1 MLDWMKKLFNKEEEQ
16 TAMNKEVPKQI
27 ESQPKIPRVNHY
39 TEAREAQMAS
49 RNAGK
54 CRFPLIPDDGFDEDD
69 VREQPRFEEQHVQSG
84 VYEDQPTQRGIKVE
98 RSRRPYVEKVV
109 ATYEEPEVQYE
120 PDPEPVVKKVSV
132 PSQESSRRPFRPT
145 EMISPIYGYNRPS
158 VEKKVEK
165 QEEEKEREDLEIS
178 VEGKSVVDAW
188 LEKKGYTL
196 SAFSEGQTTTPSSS
210 GRAGNQQE
218 EQNHSKKEEKSVV
231 DQWLEKNG
239 YEIERQEPVVEE
251 KEVVQEINTPQE
263 VSADEFLHK
272 TIAERTEDAG
282 KEKDVVVSNENS
294 LQEELVDSQVEH
306 EDTILAEEMKC
317 NTEIEKQTSEE
328 SVIVKAEEKLE
339 ETIIVEIPEEFA
351 EIAETEE
358 PEVEVTAETEESEE
372 VEVTA
377 ETEESEEVEVIAE
390 AEESEEVEVTAE
402 TEESEEVEVTAETE
416 ESEEVEVTAEAE
428 ESEEVEVTAETEEFE
443 EVKVIAEAEES
454 EEAEVTTE
462 TEESEEVEEIAE
474 TEESEEV
481 EEIAEA
487 EESEEVEVIAEAEES
502 EEVEVTTETEESEE
516 VEVTAETEE
525 SEEVEV
531 TAEAEESEEVEVTAE
546 TEEFEEV
553 KVIAEA
559 EESEEA
565 EVTTETEESEEVEE
579 IAETEESEEVEE
591 IAEAEESEEVEV
603 IAEAE
608 ESEEVEVTTETEESE
623 EVEVTAETE
632 ESEEV
637 EVTAEA
643 EESEEVEV
651 TAETEEFE
659 EVKVIAEAE
668 ESEEVEEIAEAEE
681 SEVEAFVEL
690 EETQP
695 EMVLDEAIEQKS
707 EFIHVAEADEQTK
720 KDVQSFANVLIAET
734 EENKLVVEEALV
746 AEEQPVVE
754 EAPIA
759 EGKPVVEEAPVAE
772 EQLVVEEA
780 LVAEE
785 QPVVEEAPI
794 AEGKSVVEEAP
805 VAEEQLVVE
814 ETTIAEEKPVVPK
827 EEPKREKKRHVPF
840 NVVMLKQDR
849 TRLMER
855 HAARTSVMQPS
866 MGERVENKPVHQVE
880 ESPVQQVVVESRVE
894 EQPVKQVVVDP
905 QVEEQ
910 PMQQVVVEP
919 QVEEQPMQQVVVE
932 PQVKEQPMQQ
942 VVVEPQVEVQPMQ
955 QVVVE
960 PQVKEQPMQQ
970 VVVEPQVK
978 EQPMQQVVVEPQV
991 EEQLGQQMV
1000 VESQVEEKPM
1010 QQVVV
1015 EQVQKPIS
1023 STEVQEKAYV
1033 VNQRENDMRNV
1044 LQTPP
1049 TYTVPPL
1056 ALLSIPRQAAL
1067 DNKEWLEEQKELL
1080 DTTFNNFHVGAHVIN
1095 VSQGPAVTRFEVQP
1109 DPGVKVNKIT
1119 NLSDDIKLSLAA
1131 KDIRIE
1137 APIPGKSAIGIEV
1150 PNKESKPV
1158 FLREILRSPVFTK
1171 SESPLTVALG
1181 LDISGDPI
1189 VTDIRK
1195 MPHGLIAGATGS
1207 GKSVCINAILT
1218 SILYKAKPHEVKL
1231 MLIDPKMVELAPYN
1245 SVPHLVAPVITDVKA
1260 ATAALK
1266 WAVEEME
1273 RRYELFAHAGA
1284 RDLTRYNT
1292 IVSEREIPGETL
1304 PYIVIVIDELADLM
1318 MVAPGDVE
1326 EAICRIAQKA
1336 RACGIHLLVATQ
1348 RPSVDVI
1355 TGLIKSN
1362 IPTRIAF
1369 TVSSQVDS
1377 RTIIDIGGAEKLL
1390 GRGDMLFLGNGTSKP
1405 VRVQG
1410 VYVSDD
1416 EIEKTVD
1423 HVKKQMKPNYL
1434 FQQEDLLAKTE
1445 QSESEDELFFDACQ
1459 FVVEQG
1465 GASTSSVQRKF
1476 RIGYNRAARLI
1487 EEMESQGIISEARG
1501 TKPRDVLISED
1512 EFAAMQETNV

>member
-54 CRFPLIPDDGFDEDD
+54 CRFPLVPDNGFDEEDESE
-69 VREQPRFEEQHVQSG
+69 VNRFEEQPVQG
-84 VYEDQPTQRGIKVE
+84 VTYEEPTAQRGIKVE

-109 ATYEEPEVQYE
+109 STYEEPEVQYE
-120 PDPEPVVKKVSV
+120 PVRESVVKKAST
-132 PSQESSRRPFRPT
+132 PAQESNRRPFRPT

-158 VEKKVEK
+158 VEKKEEK
-165 QEEEKEREDLEIS
+165 QEEVKEREDLEIS

-196 SAFSEGQTTTPSSS
+196 SDFSEGQAPTSSS
-210 GRAGNQQE
+210 HRAANQQGEQQYE
-218 EQNHSKKEEKSVV
+218 ENKKEEKSVV

-239 YEIERQEPVVEE
+239 YEIERQVPLVEE
-251 KEVVQEINTPQE
+251 KEVIQEMSTPQE
-263 VSADEFLHK
+263 VSADELLHK
-272 TIAERTEDAG
+272 TVAEQMESA
-282 KEKDVVVSNENS
+282 KLEKDVVVLNENN
-294 LQEELVDSQVEH
+294 LQEELVASKVEH
-306 EDTILAEEMKC
+306 EDTILSEEIKR
-317 NTEIEKQTSEE
+317 NTEIKQPTIEVEKQAPEE

-339 ETIIVEIPEEFA
+339 ETIIVEIPEE
-351 EIAETEE
+351 
-358 PEVEVTAETEESEE
+358 VSK
-372 VEVTA
+372 
-377 ETEESEEVEVIAE
+377 VEVI
-390 AEESEEVEVTAE
+390 
-402 TEESEEVEVTAETE
+402 
-416 ESEEVEVTAEAE
+416 
-428 ESEEVEVTAETEEFE
+428 AETEEFE
-443 EVKVIAEAEES
+443 EVVMETEAPEEVEVITETEES
-454 EEAEVTTE
+454 EEAEV
-462 TEESEEVEEIAE
+462 
-474 TEESEEV
+474 
-481 EEIAEA
+481 IAEA

-502 EEVEVTTETEESEE
+502 EEVEVITETEELEEVEVIAETEEIEEVEVITETEESEE
-516 VEVTAETEE
+516 VEV
-525 SEEVEV
+525 
-531 TAEAEESEEVEVTAE
+531 
-546 TEEFEEV
+546 
-553 KVIAEA
+553 I
-559 EESEEA
+559 
-565 EVTTETEESEEVEE
+565 TET
-579 IAETEESEEVEE
+579 
-591 IAEAEESEEVEV
+591 EESEEVEV

-608 ESEEVEVTTETEESE
+608 ESEEVEVIAEVEESEEAEVIVEVEESE
-623 EVEVTAETE
+623 EVE
-632 ESEEV
+632 
-637 EVTAEA
+637 
-643 EESEEVEV
+643 
-651 TAETEEFE
+651 
-659 EVKVIAEAE
+659 VIAEAE
-668 ESEEVEEIAEAEE
+668 ESEEAEVIAEVEESEEVEVIAEAEE
-681 SEVEAFVEL
+681 SEEAEVIAEINAPVVETFVAL
-690 EETQP
+690 EEIQQ
-695 EMVLDEAIEQKS
+695 EDEAIEQKS

-720 KDVQSFANVLIAET
+720 KDVQSFADVLIAE
-734 EENKLVVEEALV
+734 
-746 AEEQPVVE
+746 EQ
-754 EAPIA
+754 
-759 EGKPVVEEAPVAE
+759 PVVEEAPVAE
-772 EQLVVEEA
+772 EQQVVEEA
-780 LVAEE
+780 PVVEEQSVVEEAPVVEEQPVAEETLVAEEQRVVEEAPVVEEQSVVEEAPVVEEQPVVEETPVAEE
-785 QPVVEEAPI
+785 QPVV
-794 AEGKSVVEEAP
+794 
-805 VAEEQLVVE
+805 Q
-814 ETTIAEEKPVVPK
+814 K

-855 HAARTSVMQPS
+855 HAARANAMQPS
-866 MGERVENKPVHQVE
+866 ANVRVENKPVQQEVAEPQVE
-880 ESPVQQVVVESRVE
+880 EHPMQQVAAEPQMEEHPVQQVVA
-894 EQPVKQVVVDP
+894 KP

-910 PMQQVVVEP
+910 TMKQVVAEPQVEERPVQQVVAEPQVEEHPVQQVVAEP
-919 QVEEQPMQQVVVE
+919 QVEEQPI
-932 PQVKEQPMQQ
+932 
-942 VVVEPQVEVQPMQ
+942 
-955 QVVVE
+955 
-960 PQVKEQPMQQ
+960 
-970 VVVEPQVK
+970 
-978 EQPMQQVVVEPQV
+978 
-991 EEQLGQQMV
+991 
-1000 VESQVEEKPM
+1000 

-1044 LQTPP
+1044 LHTPP

-1056 ALLSIPRQAAL
+1056 ALLSIPQQSAL
-1067 DNKEWLEEQKELL
+1067 DNTEWLEEQKELL

-1434 FQQEDLLAKTE
+1434 FKQEDLLAKTE
-1445 QSESEDELFFDACQ
+1445 QAESEDELFLDACQ

-1487 EEMESQGIISEARG
+1487 EEMESQGIISEGRG

>member
-16 TAMNKEVPKQI
+16 TAMNKEVPKQV

-54 CRFPLIPDDGFDEDD
+54 CRFPLVPDNGFDEED
-69 VREQPRFEEQHVQSG
+69 VIETGHFEEQPVQA
-84 VYEDQPTQRGIKVE
+84 VTYENEPIQRGIKVE
-98 RSRRPYVEKVV
+98 RSRRQYVEKVV
-109 ATYEEPEVQYE
+109 STYEEPEMQYE
-120 PDPEPVVKKVSV
+120 SEREPVVKKASTTA
-132 PSQESSRRPFRPT
+132 QESNRRPFRPT

-158 VEKKVEK
+158 VEKKEEK
-165 QEEEKEREDLEIS
+165 QEEVKEREDLEIS

-196 SAFSEGQTTTPSSS
+196 SDFSEGQAPTSSS
-210 GRAGNQQE
+210 HRAANEQGERQYE
-218 EQNHSKKEEKSVV
+218 ESKKEEKSVV

-239 YEIERQEPVVEE
+239 YEIERQEPIVEE
-251 KEVVQEINTPQE
+251 KEVVQEMSAPQE
-263 VSADEFLHK
+263 VPAAELLHE
-272 TIAERTEDAG
+272 TIAERMEGA
-282 KEKDVVVSNENS
+282 KQESDVVDKNI
-294 LQEELVDSQVEH
+294 LQEELVDSKVEH
-306 EDTILAEEMKC
+306 EDTILSEEIKRS
-317 NTEIEKQTSEE
+317 TEIEQPTIEVEKQAPEE

-339 ETIIVEIPEEFA
+339 ETIVVEIPEEV
-351 EIAETEE
+351 EVIAEAEE
-358 PEVEVTAETEESEE
+358 VEEVEVIMEAEESEEVEVEVIAETEESEE

-377 ETEESEEVEVIAE
+377 ETEELEEVEVVAETEELEEVEVIAETEELEEVEVIAE
-390 AEESEEVEVTAE
+390 AEESEEVEV
-402 TEESEEVEVTAETE
+402 
-416 ESEEVEVTAEAE
+416 
-428 ESEEVEVTAETEEFE
+428 
-443 EVKVIAEAEES
+443 
-454 EEAEVTTE
+454 
-462 TEESEEVEEIAE
+462 IAE
-474 TEESEEV
+474 TEAPEEV
-481 EEIAEA
+481 EPVA
-487 EESEEVEVIAEAEES
+487 
-502 EEVEVTTETEESEE
+502 
-516 VEVTAETEE
+516 
-525 SEEVEV
+525 
-531 TAEAEESEEVEVTAE
+531 
-546 TEEFEEV
+546 
-553 KVIAEA
+553 
-559 EESEEA
+559 
-565 EVTTETEESEEVEE
+565 
-579 IAETEESEEVEE
+579 
-591 IAEAEESEEVEV
+591 
-603 IAEAE
+603 
-608 ESEEVEVTTETEESE
+608 
-623 EVEVTAETE
+623 
-632 ESEEV
+632 
-637 EVTAEA
+637 
-643 EESEEVEV
+643 
-651 TAETEEFE
+651 
-659 EVKVIAEAE
+659 
-668 ESEEVEEIAEAEE
+668 
-681 SEVEAFVEL
+681 L
-690 EETQP
+690 EEMQQ
-695 EMVLDEAIEQKS
+695 EMVLNEAIEQKN
-707 EFIHVAEADEQTK
+707 EFIHVAVADEQTK
-720 KDVQSFANVLIAET
+720 KDVQSFADVLIAE
-734 EENKLVVEEALV
+734 EQSVVEETPIVEEQPV
-746 AEEQPVVE
+746 AEETSIVEEQPVAEEAPVVEEQSVVEETPIVEEAPVVEGQSVVE

-759 EGKPVVEEAPVAE
+759 EEQPVAEETSVVEEQPVAEETSIVEEQPVAEEAPVVEE
-772 EQLVVEEA
+772 QS
-780 LVAEE
+780 
-785 QPVVEEAPI
+785 VVEEAPI
-794 AEGKSVVEEAP
+794 AEEQPVAEETSVVEEQP
-805 VAEEQLVVE
+805 VAEETSIVEEQPVAEEAPVVE
-814 ETTIAEEKPVVPK
+814 EQPVVQK

-849 TRLMER
+849 ARLMER
-855 HAARTSVMQPS
+855 HASRTNGMQSS
-866 MGERVENKPVHQVE
+866 MSERVENKPVHQVE
-880 ESPVQQVVVESRVE
+880 E
-894 EQPVKQVVVDP
+894 QPP
-905 QVEEQ
+905 QVEEK

-919 QVEEQPMQQVVVE
+919 QVEEKQMQQ
-932 PQVKEQPMQQ
+932 
-942 VVVEPQVEVQPMQ
+942 VVEPQVE
-955 QVVVE
+955 E
-960 PQVKEQPMQQ
+960 K
-970 VVVEPQVK
+970 
-978 EQPMQQVVVEPQV
+978 PMQQVVVEPQV
-991 EEQLGQQMV
+991 EEKPMQQVV
-1000 VESQVEEKPM
+1000 VEPQVEEKPM

-1015 EQVQKPIS
+1015 EPQVEEKPMQQVVVEPQVEEKPMQQVVVEPQVEEKPVQQVVEPQVEEVQPVQQVVAEQVQKPIS
-1023 STEVQEKAYV
+1023 STEVEKKAYV
-1033 VNQRENDMRNV
+1033 VNQRENDVRNV

-1049 TYTVPPL
+1049 TYTIPSL
-1056 ALLSIPRQAAL
+1056 TLLSIPQQAAL
-1067 DNKEWLEEQKELL
+1067 DNTEWLEEQKELL

-1292 IVSEREIPGETL
+1292 IVSGREIPGETL

-1434 FQQEDLLAKTE
+1434 FKQEDLLAKTE
-1445 QSESEDELFFDACQ
+1445 QAESEDELFLDACQ

-1487 EEMESQGIISEARG
+1487 EEMESQGIISEGRG

>member
-54 CRFPLIPDDGFDEDD
+54 CRFPLVPDNGFDEEDESE
-69 VREQPRFEEQHVQSG
+69 VNRFEEQPVQG
-84 VYEDQPTQRGIKVE
+84 VAYEEPTAQRGIKVE

-109 ATYEEPEVQYE
+109 STYEEPEVQYE
-120 PDPEPVVKKVSV
+120 PVRESVVKKASA
-132 PSQESSRRPFRPT
+132 PSQESNRRPFRPT

-165 QEEEKEREDLEIS
+165 QEEVKEREDLEIS

-188 LEKKGYTL
+188 LEKKGYKL
-196 SAFSEGQTTTPSSS
+196 SDFSEGQAPTSSS
-210 GRAGNQQE
+210 HRAANQQGEQQYE
-218 EQNHSKKEEKSVV
+218 ENKKEEKSVV

-239 YEIERQEPVVEE
+239 YEIERQVPLVEE
-251 KEVVQEINTPQE
+251 KEVIKEMSTPQE
-263 VSADEFLHK
+263 VSADELLHK
-272 TIAERTEDAG
+272 TVAEQMESA
-282 KEKDVVVSNENS
+282 KLEKDVVVLNENN
-294 LQEELVDSQVEH
+294 LQEELVASKVEH
-306 EDTILAEEMKC
+306 EDTILSEEIKR
-317 NTEIEKQTSEE
+317 NTEIKQPTIEVEKQAPEE

-339 ETIIVEIPEEFA
+339 ETIIVEIPEEVSKV
-351 EIAETEE
+351 EVIAETEE
-358 PEVEVTAETEESEE
+358 LEEVVMETEAPEEVEAEGSEE
-372 VEVTA
+372 VEVIAETEEVEVIA

-390 AEESEEVEVTAE
+390 AEESEEAEVIAK
-402 TEESEEVEVTAETE
+402 
-416 ESEEVEVTAEAE
+416 AE
-428 ESEEVEVTAETEEFE
+428 EL
-443 EVKVIAEAEES
+443 
-454 EEAEVTTE
+454 
-462 TEESEEVEEIAE
+462 
-474 TEESEEV
+474 
-481 EEIAEA
+481 
-487 EESEEVEVIAEAEES
+487 EEVEVIAEAEE
-502 EEVEVTTETEESEE
+502 T
-516 VEVTAETEE
+516 
-525 SEEVEV
+525 
-531 TAEAEESEEVEVTAE
+531 
-546 TEEFEEV
+546 
-553 KVIAEA
+553 
-559 EESEEA
+559 
-565 EVTTETEESEEVEE
+565 
-579 IAETEESEEVEE
+579 
-591 IAEAEESEEVEV
+591 EV
-603 IAEAE
+603 IAETKAPV
-608 ESEEVEVTTETEESE
+608 VETFV
-623 EVEVTAETE
+623 AL
-632 ESEEV
+632 
-637 EVTAEA
+637 
-643 EESEEVEV
+643 
-651 TAETEEFE
+651 
-659 EVKVIAEAE
+659 
-668 ESEEVEEIAEAEE
+668 EEIQQE
-681 SEVEAFVEL
+681 
-690 EETQP
+690 
-695 EMVLDEAIEQKS
+695 DEAIEQKS

-734 EENKLVVEEALV
+734 EENRR
-746 AEEQPVVE
+746 
-754 EAPIA
+754 
-759 EGKPVVEEAPVAE
+759 VVEEAPVVE
-772 EQLVVEEA
+772 EQR
-780 LVAEE
+780 
-785 QPVVEEAPI
+785 
-794 AEGKSVVEEAP
+794 VVEEAP
-805 VAEEQLVVE
+805 VVEEQRVVEEAPVVEEQRVVE
-814 ETTIAEEKPVVPK
+814 ETQVVEEQPVVQK

-855 HAARTSVMQPS
+855 HAARANAMQPS
-866 MGERVENKPVHQVE
+866 ANVRVENKPVQQEVAEPQVE
-880 ESPVQQVVVESRVE
+880 ERPVQQVVAE
-894 EQPVKQVVVDP
+894 P
-905 QVEEQ
+905 QVEEN

-919 QVEEQPMQQVVVE
+919 QVEERPVQQVVAEPQVEENPMQQVVA
-932 PQVKEQPMQQ
+932 
-942 VVVEPQVEVQPMQ
+942 
-955 QVVVE
+955 
-960 PQVKEQPMQQ
+960 
-970 VVVEPQVK
+970 
-978 EQPMQQVVVEPQV
+978 EPQV
-991 EEQLGQQMV
+991 EENPMQQV
-1000 VESQVEEKPM
+1000 VESQVEERPV

-1044 LQTPP
+1044 LYTPP

-1056 ALLSIPRQAAL
+1056 ALLSIPQQSAL
-1067 DNKEWLEEQKELL
+1067 DNTEWLEEQKELL

-1434 FQQEDLLAKTE
+1434 FKQEDLLAKTE
-1445 QSESEDELFFDACQ
+1445 QAESEDELFLDACQ

-1487 EEMESQGIISEARG
+1487 EEMESQGIISEGRG

>member
-54 CRFPLIPDDGFDEDD
+54 CRFPLVPDNGFDEEDESE
-69 VREQPRFEEQHVQSG
+69 VNRFEEQPVQG
-84 VYEDQPTQRGIKVE
+84 VTYEEPTAQRGIKVE

-109 ATYEEPEVQYE
+109 STYEEPEVQYE
-120 PDPEPVVKKVSV
+120 PVRESVIKKASV
-132 PSQESSRRPFRPT
+132 PSQESNRRPFRPT

-158 VEKKVEK
+158 VEKKEEK
-165 QEEEKEREDLEIS
+165 QEEVKEREDLEIS

-196 SAFSEGQTTTPSSS
+196 SDFSEGQAPTSSS
-210 GRAGNQQE
+210 HRAANQQGEQQYE
-218 EQNHSKKEEKSVV
+218 ENKKEEKSVV

-239 YEIERQEPVVEE
+239 YEIECQVPLVEE
-251 KEVVQEINTPQE
+251 KEVIQEMSTPQE
-263 VSADEFLHK
+263 VSADELLHK
-272 TIAERTEDAG
+272 TVAEQMESA
-282 KEKDVVVSNENS
+282 KLEKDVVVLNENN
-294 LQEELVDSQVEH
+294 LQEELVASKVEH
-306 EDTILAEEMKC
+306 EDTILSEEIKR
-317 NTEIEKQTSEE
+317 NTEIKQPTIEVEKQAPEE

-339 ETIIVEIPEEFA
+339 ETIIVEIPEE
-351 EIAETEE
+351 
-358 PEVEVTAETEESEE
+358 VSK
-372 VEVTA
+372 
-377 ETEESEEVEVIAE
+377 VEVI
-390 AEESEEVEVTAE
+390 
-402 TEESEEVEVTAETE
+402 
-416 ESEEVEVTAEAE
+416 
-428 ESEEVEVTAETEEFE
+428 AETEEFE
-443 EVKVIAEAEES
+443 EVVMETEAPEEVEGITETEES
-454 EEAEVTTE
+454 EEAEV
-462 TEESEEVEEIAE
+462 
-474 TEESEEV
+474 
-481 EEIAEA
+481 IAEA

-502 EEVEVTTETEESEE
+502 EEVEVITETEELEE
-516 VEVTAETEE
+516 AEVI
-525 SEEVEV
+525 
-531 TAEAEESEEVEVTAE
+531 AEAEESEEVEGITE
-546 TEEFEEV
+546 T
-553 KVIAEA
+553 

-565 EVTTETEESEEVEE
+565 EV
-579 IAETEESEEVEE
+579 

-608 ESEEVEVTTETEESE
+608 
-623 EVEVTAETE
+623 
-632 ESEEV
+632 
-637 EVTAEA
+637 
-643 EESEEVEV
+643 
-651 TAETEEFE
+651 
-659 EVKVIAEAE
+659 VIAETKAPVVE
-668 ESEEVEEIAEAEE
+668 TFVALEEIQQEA
-681 SEVEAFVEL
+681 
-690 EETQP
+690 
-695 EMVLDEAIEQKS
+695 EAIEQKS

-720 KDVQSFANVLIAET
+720 KDVQSFADVLI
-734 EENKLVVEEALV
+734 

-754 EAPIA
+754 EAPIVEEQSVA
-759 EGKPVVEEAPVAE
+759 EEAPVAEEQQVVEEAPVAE
-772 EQLVVEEA
+772 EQR
-780 LVAEE
+780 
-785 QPVVEEAPI
+785 VVEEAPVV
-794 AEGKSVVEEAP
+794 EEQSVVKEAP
-805 VAEEQLVVE
+805 VAEEQRVVE
-814 ETTIAEEKPVVPK
+814 EAPVVEEQPVVQK

-855 HAARTSVMQPS
+855 HAARANAMQPS
-866 MGERVENKPVHQVE
+866 ANVRVENKPVQQEVAEPQVE
-880 ESPVQQVVVESRVE
+880 ERPVQQVVAKPQVE
-894 EQPVKQVVVDP
+894 EHPVQQVVAKP

-910 PMQQVVVEP
+910 PMQQVVAEPQVEERPVQQEVAEPQVEERPVQQVVAEPQVEEHPVQQVVAEP
-919 QVEEQPMQQVVVE
+919 QVEEQPI
-932 PQVKEQPMQQ
+932 
-942 VVVEPQVEVQPMQ
+942 
-955 QVVVE
+955 
-960 PQVKEQPMQQ
+960 
-970 VVVEPQVK
+970 
-978 EQPMQQVVVEPQV
+978 
-991 EEQLGQQMV
+991 
-1000 VESQVEEKPM
+1000 

-1044 LQTPP
+1044 LHTPP

-1056 ALLSIPRQAAL
+1056 ALLSIPQQSAL
-1067 DNKEWLEEQKELL
+1067 DNTEWLEEQKELL

-1245 SVPHLVAPVITDVKA
+1245 AVPHLVAPVITDVKA

-1434 FQQEDLLAKTE
+1434 FKQEDLLAKTE
-1445 QSESEDELFFDACQ
+1445 QAESEDELFFEACQ

-1487 EEMESQGIISEARG
+1487 EEMQSQGIISEARG

>member
-1 MLDWMKKLFNKEEEQ
+1 E
-16 TAMNKEVPKQI
+16 
-27 ESQPKIPRVNHY
+27 
-39 TEAREAQMAS
+39 
-49 RNAGK
+49 
-54 CRFPLIPDDGFDEDD
+54 
-69 VREQPRFEEQHVQSG
+69 
-84 VYEDQPTQRGIKVE
+84 
-98 RSRRPYVEKVV
+98 
-109 ATYEEPEVQYE
+109 
-120 PDPEPVVKKVSV
+120 
-132 PSQESSRRPFRPT
+132 
-145 EMISPIYGYNRPS
+145 
-158 VEKKVEK
+158 
-165 QEEEKEREDLEIS
+165 
-178 VEGKSVVDAW
+178 
-188 LEKKGYTL
+188 
-196 SAFSEGQTTTPSSS
+196 
-210 GRAGNQQE
+210 
-218 EQNHSKKEEKSVV
+218 
-231 DQWLEKNG
+231 
-239 YEIERQEPVVEE
+239 
-251 KEVVQEINTPQE
+251 
-263 VSADEFLHK
+263 
-272 TIAERTEDAG
+272 
-282 KEKDVVVSNENS
+282 
-294 LQEELVDSQVEH
+294 
-306 EDTILAEEMKC
+306 
-317 NTEIEKQTSEE
+317 
-328 SVIVKAEEKLE
+328 
-339 ETIIVEIPEEFA
+339 
-351 EIAETEE
+351 
-358 PEVEVTAETEESEE
+358 
-372 VEVTA
+372 
-377 ETEESEEVEVIAE
+377 
-390 AEESEEVEVTAE
+390 
-402 TEESEEVEVTAETE
+402 
-416 ESEEVEVTAEAE
+416 
-428 ESEEVEVTAETEEFE
+428 
-443 EVKVIAEAEES
+443 VIAEAEES
-454 EEAEVTTE
+454 EEAEVIAEINAPVVE
-462 TEESEEVEEIAE
+462 TFVALEEIQQE
-474 TEESEEV
+474 
-481 EEIAEA
+481 
-487 EESEEVEVIAEAEES
+487 
-502 EEVEVTTETEESEE
+502 
-516 VEVTAETEE
+516 
-525 SEEVEV
+525 
-531 TAEAEESEEVEVTAE
+531 
-546 TEEFEEV
+546 
-553 KVIAEA
+553 
-559 EESEEA
+559 
-565 EVTTETEESEEVEE
+565 
-579 IAETEESEEVEE
+579 
-591 IAEAEESEEVEV
+591 
-603 IAEAE
+603 
-608 ESEEVEVTTETEESE
+608 
-623 EVEVTAETE
+623 
-632 ESEEV
+632 
-637 EVTAEA
+637 
-643 EESEEVEV
+643 
-651 TAETEEFE
+651 
-659 EVKVIAEAE
+659 
-668 ESEEVEEIAEAEE
+668 
-681 SEVEAFVEL
+681 
-690 EETQP
+690 
-695 EMVLDEAIEQKS
+695 DEAIEQKS
-707 EFIHVAEADEQTK
+707 EFIYVAEADEQTK
-720 KDVQSFANVLIAET
+720 KDVQSFADVLIAE
-734 EENKLVVEEALV
+734 
-746 AEEQPVVE
+746 EQ
-754 EAPIA
+754 
-759 EGKPVVEEAPVAE
+759 PVVEEAPVAE
-772 EQLVVEEA
+772 EQRVVEEQQVVEEA
-780 LVAEE
+780 PVVEEQSVVEEAPVVEEQPVAEETPVAEE
-785 QPVVEEAPI
+785 QPVV
-794 AEGKSVVEEAP
+794 
-805 VAEEQLVVE
+805 Q
-814 ETTIAEEKPVVPK
+814 K

-855 HAARTSVMQPS
+855 HAARANAMQPS
-866 MGERVENKPVHQVE
+866 ANVRVENKPVQQEVAEPQVE
-880 ESPVQQVVVESRVE
+880 ERPVQQVVAKPQVE
-894 EQPVKQVVVDP
+894 EHPVQQVVAKP

-910 PMQQVVVEP
+910 TMQQVVAEPQVEERPVQQEVAEP
-919 QVEEQPMQQVVVE
+919 QVEEQPMQQVVA
-932 PQVKEQPMQQ
+932 
-942 VVVEPQVEVQPMQ
+942 EPQVEERPVQ
-955 QVVVE
+955 QVVAE
-960 PQVKEQPMQQ
+960 PQVEEHPVQQ
-970 VVVEPQVK
+970 VVA
-978 EQPMQQVVVEPQV
+978 EPQV
-991 EEQLGQQMV
+991 EEQ
-1000 VESQVEEKPM
+1000 PI

-1015 EQVQKPIS
+1015 EQVQKSIS

-1044 LQTPP
+1044 LHTPP

-1056 ALLSIPRQAAL
+1056 ALLSIPQQSAL
-1067 DNKEWLEEQKELL
+1067 DNTEWLEEQKELL

-1245 SVPHLVAPVITDVKA
+1245 AVPHLVAPVITDVKA

-1434 FQQEDLLAKTE
+1434 FKQEDLLAKTE
-1445 QSESEDELFFDACQ
+1445 QAESEDELFFEACQ

-1487 EEMESQGIISEARG
+1487 EEMQSQGIISEARG

>member
-54 CRFPLIPDDGFDEDD
+54 CRFPLVPDNGFDEEDESE
-69 VREQPRFEEQHVQSG
+69 VNRFEEQPVQG
-84 VYEDQPTQRGIKVE
+84 VTYEEPTAQRGIKVE

-109 ATYEEPEVQYE
+109 STYEEPEVQYE
-120 PDPEPVVKKVSV
+120 PVRESVVKKASA
-132 PSQESSRRPFRPT
+132 PSQESNRRPFRPT

-158 VEKKVEK
+158 VEKKEEK
-165 QEEEKEREDLEIS
+165 QEEVKEREDLEIS

-188 LEKKGYTL
+188 LEKKGYKL
-196 SAFSEGQTTTPSSS
+196 SDFSEGQAPTSSS
-210 GRAGNQQE
+210 HRAANQQGEQQYE
-218 EQNHSKKEEKSVV
+218 ENKKEEKSVV

-239 YEIERQEPVVEE
+239 YEIERQVPLVEE
-251 KEVVQEINTPQE
+251 KEVIQEMSTPQE
-263 VSADEFLHK
+263 VSADELLHK
-272 TIAERTEDAG
+272 TVAEQMESA
-282 KEKDVVVSNENS
+282 KLEKDVVVLNENN
-294 LQEELVDSQVEH
+294 LQEELVASKVEH
-306 EDTILAEEMKC
+306 EDTILSEEIKR
-317 NTEIEKQTSEE
+317 NTEIKQPTIEVEKQAPEE

-339 ETIIVEIPEEFA
+339 ETIIVEIPEEVSKV
-351 EIAETEE
+351 EVIAETEE
-358 PEVEVTAETEESEE
+358 LEEVVMETEAPEEVEVIAEAEEVEVIVETEESEEVEVIAETEESEE
-372 VEVTA
+372 VEVIAEAKELEEVEVIT

-390 AEESEEVEVTAE
+390 AEESEEAE
-402 TEESEEVEVTAETE
+402 
-416 ESEEVEVTAEAE
+416 
-428 ESEEVEVTAETEEFE
+428 
-443 EVKVIAEAEES
+443 VIAE
-454 EEAEVTTE
+454 
-462 TEESEEVEEIAE
+462 VEEL
-474 TEESEEV
+474 
-481 EEIAEA
+481 
-487 EESEEVEVIAEAEES
+487 EEVEVIAEAEE
-502 EEVEVTTETEESEE
+502 T
-516 VEVTAETEE
+516 
-525 SEEVEV
+525 
-531 TAEAEESEEVEVTAE
+531 
-546 TEEFEEV
+546 
-553 KVIAEA
+553 
-559 EESEEA
+559 
-565 EVTTETEESEEVEE
+565 
-579 IAETEESEEVEE
+579 
-591 IAEAEESEEVEV
+591 EV
-603 IAEAE
+603 IAETKAPV
-608 ESEEVEVTTETEESE
+608 VETFV
-623 EVEVTAETE
+623 AL
-632 ESEEV
+632 
-637 EVTAEA
+637 
-643 EESEEVEV
+643 
-651 TAETEEFE
+651 
-659 EVKVIAEAE
+659 
-668 ESEEVEEIAEAEE
+668 EEIQQE
-681 SEVEAFVEL
+681 
-690 EETQP
+690 
-695 EMVLDEAIEQKS
+695 DEAIEQKS

-734 EENKLVVEEALV
+734 EENRRVVEEAQV
-746 AEEQPVVE
+746 AEEQRVVEEAPVVEEQRVVEETPVVEEQRVVEETPIAEEQPVV
-754 EAPIA
+754 
-759 EGKPVVEEAPVAE
+759 
-772 EQLVVEEA
+772 Q
-780 LVAEE
+780 
-785 QPVVEEAPI
+785 
-794 AEGKSVVEEAP
+794 
-805 VAEEQLVVE
+805 
-814 ETTIAEEKPVVPK
+814 K

-855 HAARTSVMQPS
+855 HAARANAMQPS
-866 MGERVENKPVHQVE
+866 ANVRVENKPVQQEVAEPQVE
-880 ESPVQQVVVESRVE
+880 ERPVQQVVAE
-894 EQPVKQVVVDP
+894 P
-905 QVEEQ
+905 QVEEN

-919 QVEEQPMQQVVVE
+919 QVEERPV
-932 PQVKEQPMQQ
+932 QQ
-942 VVVEPQVEVQPMQ
+942 VVVEPQVEERPVQ
-955 QVVVE
+955 QVVAE
-960 PQVKEQPMQQ
+960 PQVE
-970 VVVEPQVK
+970 EN
-978 EQPMQQVVVEPQV
+978 PMQQVVVEPQV
-991 EEQLGQQMV
+991 EERPVQQV
-1000 VESQVEEKPM
+1000 VEPQVEERPVQQVVAEPQVEEQPM

-1044 LQTPP
+1044 LYTPP

-1056 ALLSIPRQAAL
+1056 ALLSIPQQSAL
-1067 DNKEWLEEQKELL
+1067 DNTEWLEEQKELL

-1434 FQQEDLLAKTE
+1434 FKQEDLLAKTE
-1445 QSESEDELFFDACQ
+1445 QAESEDELFLDACQ

-1487 EEMESQGIISEARG
+1487 EEMESQGIISEGRG

>member
-54 CRFPLIPDDGFDEDD
+54 CRFPLVPDNGFDEEDESE
-69 VREQPRFEEQHVQSG
+69 VNRFEEQPVQG
-84 VYEDQPTQRGIKVE
+84 VTYEEPTAQRGIKVE

-109 ATYEEPEVQYE
+109 STYEEPEVQYE
-120 PDPEPVVKKVSV
+120 PVRESVVKKASV
-132 PSQESSRRPFRPT
+132 PSQESNRRPFRPT

-158 VEKKVEK
+158 VEKKEEK
-165 QEEEKEREDLEIS
+165 QEEVKEREDLEIS

-196 SAFSEGQTTTPSSS
+196 SDFSEGQAPTSSS
-210 GRAGNQQE
+210 HRAANQQGEQQYE
-218 EQNHSKKEEKSVV
+218 ENKKEEKSVV

-239 YEIERQEPVVEE
+239 YEIERQVPLVEE
-251 KEVVQEINTPQE
+251 KEVIQEMSTPQE
-263 VSADEFLHK
+263 VSADELLHK
-272 TIAERTEDAG
+272 TVAEQMESA
-282 KEKDVVVSNENS
+282 KLEKDVVVLNENN
-294 LQEELVDSQVEH
+294 LQEELVASKVEH
-306 EDTILAEEMKC
+306 EDTILSEEIKR
-317 NTEIEKQTSEE
+317 NTEIKQPTIEVEKQAPEE

-339 ETIIVEIPEEFA
+339 ETIIVEIL
-351 EIAETEE
+351 
-358 PEVEVTAETEESEE
+358 EE
-372 VEVTA
+372 V
-377 ETEESEEVEVIAE
+377 SKVEVIAE
-390 AEESEEVEVTAE
+390 AEESEEVEVITE
-402 TEESEEVEVTAETE
+402 TEEL
-416 ESEEVEVTAEAE
+416 
-428 ESEEVEVTAETEEFE
+428 
-443 EVKVIAEAEES
+443 
-454 EEAEVTTE
+454 EEAEV
-462 TEESEEVEEIAE
+462 
-474 TEESEEV
+474 
-481 EEIAEA
+481 IAEA

-502 EEVEVTTETEESEE
+502 EEVEVITETEELEEVEVIAETEEPEEVEVITETEESEE
-516 VEVTAETEE
+516 VEV
-525 SEEVEV
+525 
-531 TAEAEESEEVEVTAE
+531 
-546 TEEFEEV
+546 
-553 KVIAEA
+553 I
-559 EESEEA
+559 
-565 EVTTETEESEEVEE
+565 TET
-579 IAETEESEEVEE
+579 
-591 IAEAEESEEVEV
+591 EESEEVEV

-608 ESEEVEVTTETEESE
+608 ESEEVEVIAEVEESEEAEVIAEVEESE
-623 EVEVTAETE
+623 EVE
-632 ESEEV
+632 
-637 EVTAEA
+637 
-643 EESEEVEV
+643 
-651 TAETEEFE
+651 
-659 EVKVIAEAE
+659 VIAEAE
-668 ESEEVEEIAEAEE
+668 ESEEAEVIAEINAPVVETFVALEEIQQE
-681 SEVEAFVEL
+681 
-690 EETQP
+690 
-695 EMVLDEAIEQKS
+695 DEAIEQKS
-707 EFIHVAEADEQTK
+707 EFIYVAEADEQTK
-720 KDVQSFANVLIAET
+720 KDVQSFADVLIAE
-734 EENKLVVEEALV
+734 
-746 AEEQPVVE
+746 EQ
-754 EAPIA
+754 
-759 EGKPVVEEAPVAE
+759 PVVEEAPVAE
-772 EQLVVEEA
+772 EQ
-780 LVAEE
+780 
-785 QPVVEEAPI
+785 Q
-794 AEGKSVVEEAP
+794 VVEEAP
-805 VAEEQLVVE
+805 VAEEQQVVE
-814 ETTIAEEKPVVPK
+814 EAPVVEEQSVVEEAPVVEEQPVAEETLVAEEQRVVEEAPVVEEQRVVEEVPVAEEQPVVQK

-855 HAARTSVMQPS
+855 HAARANAMQPS
-866 MGERVENKPVHQVE
+866 ANVRVENKPVQQEVAEPQVE
-880 ESPVQQVVVESRVE
+880 ERPVQQVVAKPQVE
-894 EQPVKQVVVDP
+894 EHPVQQVVAKP

-910 PMQQVVVEP
+910 PMQQVVAEPQVEERPVQQEVAEP
-919 QVEEQPMQQVVVE
+919 QVEEQPMQQVVA
-932 PQVKEQPMQQ
+932 
-942 VVVEPQVEVQPMQ
+942 EPQVEERPVQ
-955 QVVVE
+955 QVVAE
-960 PQVKEQPMQQ
+960 PQVEEHPVQQ
-970 VVVEPQVK
+970 VVA
-978 EQPMQQVVVEPQV
+978 EPQV
-991 EEQLGQQMV
+991 EEQ
-1000 VESQVEEKPM
+1000 PI

-1044 LQTPP
+1044 LHTPP

-1056 ALLSIPRQAAL
+1056 ALLSIPQQSAL
-1067 DNKEWLEEQKELL
+1067 DNTEWLEEQKELL

-1245 SVPHLVAPVITDVKA
+1245 AVPHLVAPVITDVKA

-1434 FQQEDLLAKTE
+1434 FKQEDLLAKTE
-1445 QSESEDELFFDACQ
+1445 QAESEDELFFEACQ

-1487 EEMESQGIISEARG
+1487 EEMQSQGIISEARG

>member
-54 CRFPLIPDDGFDEDD
+54 CRFPLVPDNGFDEEDESE
-69 VREQPRFEEQHVQSG
+69 VNRFEEQPVQG
-84 VYEDQPTQRGIKVE
+84 VAYEEPTAQRGIKVE

-109 ATYEEPEVQYE
+109 STYEEPEVQYE
-120 PDPEPVVKKVSV
+120 PVRESVVKKASA
-132 PSQESSRRPFRPT
+132 PSQESNRRPFRPT

-165 QEEEKEREDLEIS
+165 QEEVKEREDLEIS

-188 LEKKGYTL
+188 LEKKGYKL
-196 SAFSEGQTTTPSSS
+196 SDFSEGQAPTSSS
-210 GRAGNQQE
+210 HRAANQQGEQQYE
-218 EQNHSKKEEKSVV
+218 ENKKEEKSVV

-239 YEIERQEPVVEE
+239 YEIERQVPLVEE
-251 KEVVQEINTPQE
+251 KEVIKEMSTPQE
-263 VSADEFLHK
+263 VSADELLHK
-272 TIAERTEDAG
+272 TVAEQMESA
-282 KEKDVVVSNENS
+282 KLEKDVVVLNENN
-294 LQEELVDSQVEH
+294 LQEELVASKVEH
-306 EDTILAEEMKC
+306 EDTILSEEIKR
-317 NTEIEKQTSEE
+317 NTEIKQPTIEVEKQAPEE

-339 ETIIVEIPEEFA
+339 ETIIVEIPEEVSKV
-351 EIAETEE
+351 EVIAETEE
-358 PEVEVTAETEESEE
+358 LEEVVMETEAPEEVEAEGSEEVEVIAETEEVEVIAETKEPEEVVMETEEVEVIAEAEEVEVIVETEESEEVEVIAEAKESEEVEVIAEAKESEEVEVIAEAKESEEVEVIAETEESEE
-372 VEVTA
+372 VEVIAEAKESEEVEVIAEAKELEEVEVITETEESEEVEVIA
-377 ETEESEEVEVIAE
+377 ETEESEEVEVIAEAKELEEVEVIAEAKELEEVEVITETEESEEVEVIAE
-390 AEESEEVEVTAE
+390 AEET
-402 TEESEEVEVTAETE
+402 
-416 ESEEVEVTAEAE
+416 
-428 ESEEVEVTAETEEFE
+428 
-443 EVKVIAEAEES
+443 
-454 EEAEVTTE
+454 
-462 TEESEEVEEIAE
+462 
-474 TEESEEV
+474 
-481 EEIAEA
+481 
-487 EESEEVEVIAEAEES
+487 EVIAETKAPV
-502 EEVEVTTETEESEE
+502 VETFV
-516 VEVTAETEE
+516 AL
-525 SEEVEV
+525 
-531 TAEAEESEEVEVTAE
+531 
-546 TEEFEEV
+546 
-553 KVIAEA
+553 
-559 EESEEA
+559 
-565 EVTTETEESEEVEE
+565 EE
-579 IAETEESEEVEE
+579 IQQE
-591 IAEAEESEEVEV
+591 
-603 IAEAE
+603 
-608 ESEEVEVTTETEESE
+608 
-623 EVEVTAETE
+623 
-632 ESEEV
+632 
-637 EVTAEA
+637 
-643 EESEEVEV
+643 
-651 TAETEEFE
+651 
-659 EVKVIAEAE
+659 
-668 ESEEVEEIAEAEE
+668 
-681 SEVEAFVEL
+681 
-690 EETQP
+690 
-695 EMVLDEAIEQKS
+695 DEAIEQKS

-734 EENKLVVEEALV
+734 EENRRVVEEAQV
-746 AEEQPVVE
+746 AEEQRVVEEAPVVEEQRVVEEAPVVEEQRVVEETPIAEEQPVV
-754 EAPIA
+754 
-759 EGKPVVEEAPVAE
+759 
-772 EQLVVEEA
+772 Q
-780 LVAEE
+780 
-785 QPVVEEAPI
+785 
-794 AEGKSVVEEAP
+794 
-805 VAEEQLVVE
+805 
-814 ETTIAEEKPVVPK
+814 K

-855 HAARTSVMQPS
+855 HAARANAMQPS
-866 MGERVENKPVHQVE
+866 ANVRVENKPVQQEVAEPQVE
-880 ESPVQQVVVESRVE
+880 ERPVQQVVAE
-894 EQPVKQVVVDP
+894 P
-905 QVEEQ
+905 QVEEN
-910 PMQQVVVEP
+910 PMQQVVAEPQVEERPVQQVVEP
-919 QVEEQPMQQVVVE
+919 QVEERPVQQ
-932 PQVKEQPMQQ
+932 
-942 VVVEPQVEVQPMQ
+942 
-955 QVVVE
+955 
-960 PQVKEQPMQQ
+960 
-970 VVVEPQVK
+970 
-978 EQPMQQVVVEPQV
+978 VVEPQV
-991 EEQLGQQMV
+991 EERPVQQV
-1000 VESQVEEKPM
+1000 AEPQVEERPVQQVVAEPQVEEQPM

-1044 LQTPP
+1044 LHTPP

-1056 ALLSIPRQAAL
+1056 ALLSIPQQSAL
-1067 DNKEWLEEQKELL
+1067 DNTEWLEEQKELL

-1434 FQQEDLLAKTE
+1434 FKQEDLLAKTE
-1445 QSESEDELFFDACQ
+1445 QAESEDELFLDACQ

-1487 EEMESQGIISEARG
+1487 EEMESQGIISEGRG

>member
-1 MLDWMKKLFNKEEEQ
+1 
-16 TAMNKEVPKQI
+16 
-27 ESQPKIPRVNHY
+27 
-39 TEAREAQMAS
+39 
-49 RNAGK
+49 
-54 CRFPLIPDDGFDEDD
+54 
-69 VREQPRFEEQHVQSG
+69 
-84 VYEDQPTQRGIKVE
+84 
-98 RSRRPYVEKVV
+98 
-109 ATYEEPEVQYE
+109 
-120 PDPEPVVKKVSV
+120 
-132 PSQESSRRPFRPT
+132 
-145 EMISPIYGYNRPS
+145 
-158 VEKKVEK
+158 
-165 QEEEKEREDLEIS
+165 
-178 VEGKSVVDAW
+178 
-188 LEKKGYTL
+188 
-196 SAFSEGQTTTPSSS
+196 
-210 GRAGNQQE
+210 
-218 EQNHSKKEEKSVV
+218 
-231 DQWLEKNG
+231 
-239 YEIERQEPVVEE
+239 
-251 KEVVQEINTPQE
+251 
-263 VSADEFLHK
+263 
-272 TIAERTEDAG
+272 
-282 KEKDVVVSNENS
+282 
-294 LQEELVDSQVEH
+294 
-306 EDTILAEEMKC
+306 
-317 NTEIEKQTSEE
+317 
-328 SVIVKAEEKLE
+328 
-339 ETIIVEIPEEFA
+339 
-351 EIAETEE
+351 
-358 PEVEVTAETEESEE
+358 EE
-372 VEVTA
+372 VEVITEA
-377 ETEESEEVEVIAE
+377 EEVEVIAEAEELEEVEVIAEPEEVEVIAEAEELEEVEVIAELEEVEVIAE
-390 AEESEEVEVTAE
+390 AEESEEVEA
-402 TEESEEVEVTAETE
+402 
-416 ESEEVEVTAEAE
+416 
-428 ESEEVEVTAETEEFE
+428 
-443 EVKVIAEAEES
+443 IAEAES
-454 EEAEVTTE
+454 VT
-462 TEESEEVEEIAE
+462 
-474 TEESEEV
+474 
-481 EEIAEA
+481 
-487 EESEEVEVIAEAEES
+487 
-502 EEVEVTTETEESEE
+502 
-516 VEVTAETEE
+516 
-525 SEEVEV
+525 
-531 TAEAEESEEVEVTAE
+531 
-546 TEEFEEV
+546 
-553 KVIAEA
+553 
-559 EESEEA
+559 
-565 EVTTETEESEEVEE
+565 
-579 IAETEESEEVEE
+579 
-591 IAEAEESEEVEV
+591 
-603 IAEAE
+603 
-608 ESEEVEVTTETEESE
+608 
-623 EVEVTAETE
+623 
-632 ESEEV
+632 
-637 EVTAEA
+637 
-643 EESEEVEV
+643 
-651 TAETEEFE
+651 
-659 EVKVIAEAE
+659 
-668 ESEEVEEIAEAEE
+668 
-681 SEVEAFVEL
+681 L
-690 EETQP
+690 EETQQ
-695 EMVLDEAIEQKS
+695 EILLNEAIEQKN

-720 KDVQSFANVLIAET
+720 KDVQSFADVLIAEEQQVV
-734 EENKLVVEEALV
+734 EETLVVEEQRVVEETPFVEEQRVVEETPV
-746 AEEQPVVE
+746 AEEQQVVEETPFVEEQRVVEETPFVEEQRFVEETPVIEEQQIVE

-759 EGKPVVEEAPVAE
+759 E
-772 EQLVVEEA
+772 
-780 LVAEE
+780 E
-785 QPVVEEAPI
+785 QPVV
-794 AEGKSVVEEAP
+794 
-805 VAEEQLVVE
+805 Q
-814 ETTIAEEKPVVPK
+814 K

-855 HAARTSVMQPS
+855 HAARANAIQSS
-866 MGERVENKPVHQVE
+866 MSERVENKPVQQVE
-880 ESPVQQVVVESRVE
+880 ETPVQQVAVEPQVEETPVQQVAVEPQVEETLVQQVAVEPQVEEKSMQQVVVES
-894 EQPVKQVVVDP
+894 
-905 QVEEQ
+905 QVEEK
-910 PMQQVVVEP
+910 PMQQVAVEP
-919 QVEEQPMQQVVVE
+919 QVGERPVQQVAVE
-932 PQVKEQPMQQ
+932 P
-942 VVVEPQVEVQPMQ
+942 
-955 QVVVE
+955 
-960 PQVKEQPMQQ
+960 
-970 VVVEPQVK
+970 
-978 EQPMQQVVVEPQV
+978 
-991 EEQLGQQMV
+991 
-1000 VESQVEEKPM
+1000 QVEEKPM

-1015 EQVQKPIS
+1015 EQVQEPIS

-1049 TYTVPPL
+1049 TYAIPPL
-1056 ALLSIPRQAAL
+1056 TLLEIPQQAAL
-1067 DNKEWLEEQKELL
+1067 DNTEWLEEQKELL
-1080 DTTFNNFHVGAHVIN
+1080 DTTFNNFHVGAHVIH

-1292 IVSEREIPGETL
+1292 IVSERDIPGETL

-1423 HVKKQMKPNYL
+1423 HVRKQMKPNYL
-1434 FQQEDLLAKTE
+1434 FKQEDLLAKTE
-1445 QSESEDELFFDACQ
+1445 QAESEDELFFEACQ

>member
-54 CRFPLIPDDGFDEDD
+54 CRFPLVPDNGFDEEDESE
-69 VREQPRFEEQHVQSG
+69 VNRFEEQPVQG
-84 VYEDQPTQRGIKVE
+84 VAYEEPTAQRGIKVE

-109 ATYEEPEVQYE
+109 STYEEPEVQYE
-120 PDPEPVVKKVSV
+120 PVRESVVKKASA
-132 PSQESSRRPFRPT
+132 PSQESNRRPFRPT

-165 QEEEKEREDLEIS
+165 QEEVKEREDLEIS
-178 VEGKSVVDAW
+178 VEGKAVVDAW
-188 LEKKGYTL
+188 LEKKGYKL
-196 SAFSEGQTTTPSSS
+196 SDFSEGQATSSAP
-210 GRAGNQQE
+210 GEVVEQKGQQG
-218 EQNHSKKEEKSVV
+218 KKEEKSVV

-239 YEIERQEPVVEE
+239 YEIERQVPLVEE
-251 KEVVQEINTPQE
+251 KEVIKEMSTPQE
-263 VSADEFLHK
+263 VSADELLHK
-272 TIAERTEDAG
+272 TVAEQMESA
-282 KEKDVVVSNENS
+282 KLEKDVVVLNENN
-294 LQEELVDSQVEH
+294 LQEELVASKVEH
-306 EDTILAEEMKC
+306 EDTILSEEIKR
-317 NTEIEKQTSEE
+317 NTEIKQPTIEVEKQAPEE

-339 ETIIVEIPEEFA
+339 ETIIVEIPEEL
-351 EIAETEE
+351 
-358 PEVEVTAETEESEE
+358 EE
-372 VEVTA
+372 VEVITETEELEEVEVIA

-390 AEESEEVEVTAE
+390 AEELEEVEVIAETEESEEMEVITETEELEEVEVIAE
-402 TEESEEVEVTAETE
+402 TEESEEVEV
-416 ESEEVEVTAEAE
+416 
-428 ESEEVEVTAETEEFE
+428 
-443 EVKVIAEAEES
+443 
-454 EEAEVTTE
+454 
-462 TEESEEVEEIAE
+462 
-474 TEESEEV
+474 
-481 EEIAEA
+481 IAEA

-502 EEVEVTTETEESEE
+502 EEVEVITETEESEE
-516 VEVTAETEE
+516 VEVIVETEELEEVEVIAETEE

-531 TAEAEESEEVEVTAE
+531 
-546 TEEFEEV
+546 
-553 KVIAEA
+553 
-559 EESEEA
+559 
-565 EVTTETEESEEVEE
+565 
-579 IAETEESEEVEE
+579 IAETEESEEVEV
-591 IAEAEESEEVEV
+591 IAETEELEEVEV
-603 IAEAE
+603 IAETE
-608 ESEEVEVTTETEESE
+608 ELEEVEVIAETEELE
-623 EVEVTAETE
+623 EVEVIAETE
-632 ESEEV
+632 ELEEV
-637 EVTAEA
+637 EVI
-643 EESEEVEV
+643 
-651 TAETEEFE
+651 AETKAPVVETF
-659 EVKVIAEAE
+659 VAL
-668 ESEEVEEIAEAEE
+668 EEIQQED
-681 SEVEAFVEL
+681 EV
-690 EETQP
+690 
-695 EMVLDEAIEQKS
+695 IEQNS

-720 KDVQSFANVLIAET
+720 NDVQSFANVLIAET
-734 EENKLVVEEALV
+734 EENKRVEEEAPVVEEQSV
-746 AEEQPVVE
+746 EEEVPVVEEQPVV
-754 EAPIA
+754 
-759 EGKPVVEEAPVAE
+759 K
-772 EQLVVEEA
+772 
-780 LVAEE
+780 
-785 QPVVEEAPI
+785 
-794 AEGKSVVEEAP
+794 
-805 VAEEQLVVE
+805 
-814 ETTIAEEKPVVPK
+814 K

-855 HAARTSVMQPS
+855 HAARANAMQPS
-866 MGERVENKPVHQVE
+866 ANVRVENKPVQQEVAEPQVE
-880 ESPVQQVVVESRVE
+880 ESPVQQVVAE
-894 EQPVKQVVVDP
+894 P
-905 QVEEQ
+905 QVEERLE
-910 PMQQVVVEP
+910 QQVVVEP
-919 QVEEQPMQQVVVE
+919 QVEEQPMQQVVA
-932 PQVKEQPMQQ
+932 
-942 VVVEPQVEVQPMQ
+942 
-955 QVVVE
+955 
-960 PQVKEQPMQQ
+960 
-970 VVVEPQVK
+970 
-978 EQPMQQVVVEPQV
+978 EPQV
-991 EEQLGQQMV
+991 EEQ
-1000 VESQVEEKPM
+1000 PM

-1015 EQVQKPIS
+1015 EQVQKSIS
-1023 STEVQEKAYV
+1023 STEPKEKAYV

-1044 LQTPP
+1044 LHTPP

-1056 ALLSIPRQAAL
+1056 ALLSIPQQSAL
-1067 DNKEWLEEQKELL
+1067 DNTEWLDEQKELL

-1266 WAVEEME
+1266 WAVDEME

-1292 IVSEREIPGETL
+1292 IVSERDIPGETL

-1423 HVKKQMKPNYL
+1423 HVRKQMKPNYL
-1434 FQQEDLLAKTE
+1434 FKQEDLLAKTE
-1445 QSESEDELFFDACQ
+1445 QAESEDELFFDACQ

>member
-1 MLDWMKKLFNKEEEQ
+1 EEV
-16 TAMNKEVPKQI
+16 EV
-27 ESQPKIPRVNHY
+27 
-39 TEAREAQMAS
+39 
-49 RNAGK
+49 
-54 CRFPLIPDDGFDEDD
+54 
-69 VREQPRFEEQHVQSG
+69 
-84 VYEDQPTQRGIKVE
+84 
-98 RSRRPYVEKVV
+98 
-109 ATYEEPEVQYE
+109 
-120 PDPEPVVKKVSV
+120 
-132 PSQESSRRPFRPT
+132 
-145 EMISPIYGYNRPS
+145 
-158 VEKKVEK
+158 
-165 QEEEKEREDLEIS
+165 
-178 VEGKSVVDAW
+178 
-188 LEKKGYTL
+188 
-196 SAFSEGQTTTPSSS
+196 
-210 GRAGNQQE
+210 
-218 EQNHSKKEEKSVV
+218 
-231 DQWLEKNG
+231 
-239 YEIERQEPVVEE
+239 
-251 KEVVQEINTPQE
+251 
-263 VSADEFLHK
+263 
-272 TIAERTEDAG
+272 IAEAEESEEVEVITET
-282 KEKDVVVSNENS
+282 
-294 LQEELVDSQVEH
+294 EELEEVE
-306 EDTILAEEMKC
+306 
-317 NTEIEKQTSEE
+317 
-328 SVIVKAEEKLE
+328 V
-339 ETIIVEIPEEFA
+339 
-351 EIAETEE
+351 IAETEE
-358 PEVEVTAETEESEE
+358 LEAVEVITETEESEE
-372 VEVTA
+372 VEVIA

-390 AEESEEVEVTAE
+390 AEESEEAE
-402 TEESEEVEVTAETE
+402 
-416 ESEEVEVTAEAE
+416 
-428 ESEEVEVTAETEEFE
+428 
-443 EVKVIAEAEES
+443 VIAE
-454 EEAEVTTE
+454 T
-462 TEESEEVEEIAE
+462 
-474 TEESEEV
+474 
-481 EEIAEA
+481 

-502 EEVEVTTETEESEE
+502 EEAEVIAKAEELEE
-516 VEVTAETEE
+516 VE
-525 SEEVEV
+525 
-531 TAEAEESEEVEVTAE
+531 
-546 TEEFEEV
+546 
-553 KVIAEA
+553 VIAEA
-559 EESEEA
+559 EEV
-565 EVTTETEESEEVEE
+565 EV
-579 IAETEESEEVEE
+579 IAET
-591 IAEAEESEEVEV
+591 EESEEVEV

-608 ESEEVEVTTETEESE
+608 ETE
-623 EVEVTAETE
+623 
-632 ESEEV
+632 
-637 EVTAEA
+637 
-643 EESEEVEV
+643 
-651 TAETEEFE
+651 
-659 EVKVIAEAE
+659 VIAETKAPVVE
-668 ESEEVEEIAEAEE
+668 TFVALEEIQQE
-681 SEVEAFVEL
+681 
-690 EETQP
+690 
-695 EMVLDEAIEQKS
+695 DEAIEQKS

-734 EENKLVVEEALV
+734 EENRRVVEEAQV
-746 AEEQPVVE
+746 AEEQRVVEEAPVVEEQRVVEETPIAEEQPVV
-754 EAPIA
+754 
-759 EGKPVVEEAPVAE
+759 
-772 EQLVVEEA
+772 Q
-780 LVAEE
+780 
-785 QPVVEEAPI
+785 
-794 AEGKSVVEEAP
+794 
-805 VAEEQLVVE
+805 
-814 ETTIAEEKPVVPK
+814 K

-855 HAARTSVMQPS
+855 HAARANAMQPS
-866 MGERVENKPVHQVE
+866 ANVRVENKPVQQEAAEPQVE
-880 ESPVQQVVVESRVE
+880 ERPVQQVVAE
-894 EQPVKQVVVDP
+894 P
-905 QVEEQ
+905 QVEERPVQ
-910 PMQQVVVEP
+910 QVVAEPQVEENPMQQVVVEP
-919 QVEEQPMQQVVVE
+919 QVEERPV
-932 PQVKEQPMQQ
+932 QQ
-942 VVVEPQVEVQPMQ
+942 VVVEPQVEERPV
-955 QVVVE
+955 
-960 PQVKEQPMQQ
+960 
-970 VVVEPQVK
+970 
-978 EQPMQQVVVEPQV
+978 QQVVVEPQV
-991 EEQLGQQMV
+991 EEQ
-1000 VESQVEEKPM
+1000 PM

-1044 LQTPP
+1044 LHTPP

-1056 ALLSIPRQAAL
+1056 ALLSIPQQSAL
-1067 DNKEWLEEQKELL
+1067 DNTEWLEEQKELL

-1434 FQQEDLLAKTE
+1434 FKQEDLLAKTE
-1445 QSESEDELFFDACQ
+1445 QAESEDELFLDACQ

-1487 EEMESQGIISEARG
+1487 EEMESQGIISEGRG

>member
-16 TAMNKEVPKQI
+16 TAMNKEVPKQV

-54 CRFPLIPDDGFDEDD
+54 CRFPLVPDNGFDEED
-69 VREQPRFEEQHVQSG
+69 VIETGRFEEQPVQA
-84 VYEDQPTQRGIKVE
+84 VTYENEPIQRGIKVE
-98 RSRRPYVEKVV
+98 RSRRQYVEKVV
-109 ATYEEPEVQYE
+109 STYEEPEMQYE
-120 PDPEPVVKKVSV
+120 PEREPVVKKAST
-132 PSQESSRRPFRPT
+132 PAQESNRRPFRPT

-158 VEKKVEK
+158 VEKKEEK
-165 QEEEKEREDLEIS
+165 QEEVKEREDLEIS

-196 SAFSEGQTTTPSSS
+196 SDFSEGQAPTSSS
-210 GRAGNQQE
+210 HRAANQQGERQYE
-218 EQNHSKKEEKSVV
+218 ESKKEEKSVV

-239 YEIERQEPVVEE
+239 YEIERQEPIVEE
-251 KEVVQEINTPQE
+251 KEVVQEMSAPQE
-263 VSADEFLHK
+263 VPAAELLHE
-272 TIAERTEDAG
+272 TIAERMEGA
-282 KEKDVVVSNENS
+282 KQESDVVDKNI
-294 LQEELVDSQVEH
+294 LQEELVDSKVEH
-306 EDTILAEEMKC
+306 EDTILSEEIKRS
-317 NTEIEKQTSEE
+317 TEIEQPTIEVEKQAPEE

-339 ETIIVEIPEEFA
+339 ETIVVEIPEEV
-351 EIAETEE
+351 EVIAEAEE
-358 PEVEVTAETEESEE
+358 PEEVEVIAETEESEE
-372 VEVTA
+372 VEVIA
-377 ETEESEEVEVIAE
+377 ETEESEEVIAEAEELEEVEVIAE
-390 AEESEEVEVTAE
+390 AEESEEVEVIAE
-402 TEESEEVEVTAETE
+402 AEELEEVEVIAEAE
-416 ESEEVEVTAEAE
+416 ELEEVEVIAEAEEPEEVEVIMEAE
-428 ESEEVEVTAETEEFE
+428 ESEEVEV
-443 EVKVIAEAEES
+443 IM
-454 EEAEVTTE
+454 
-462 TEESEEVEEIAE
+462 
-474 TEESEEV
+474 
-481 EEIAEA
+481 EA

-502 EEVEVTTETEESEE
+502 EEVEV
-516 VEVTAETEE
+516 
-525 SEEVEV
+525 
-531 TAEAEESEEVEVTAE
+531 
-546 TEEFEEV
+546 
-553 KVIAEA
+553 IAEA
-559 EESEEA
+559 EEP
-565 EVTTETEESEEVEE
+565 EEVEE
-579 IAETEESEEVEE
+579 LEEVEPV
-591 IAEAEESEEVEV
+591 A
-603 IAEAE
+603 
-608 ESEEVEVTTETEESE
+608 
-623 EVEVTAETE
+623 
-632 ESEEV
+632 
-637 EVTAEA
+637 
-643 EESEEVEV
+643 
-651 TAETEEFE
+651 
-659 EVKVIAEAE
+659 
-668 ESEEVEEIAEAEE
+668 
-681 SEVEAFVEL
+681 L
-690 EETQP
+690 EEMQQ
-695 EMVLDEAIEQKS
+695 EMVLNEAIEQKN

-720 KDVQSFANVLIAET
+720 KDVQSFADVLIAEEQRVA
-734 EENKLVVEEALV
+734 EETSVVEEQSVVEEAPIAEEQRV
-746 AEEQPVVE
+746 AEETSVVEEQRVAEETSIVEEQPVAEEAPIAEEQPVAEEAPIAEEAPVVEEQSVVEEAPIAEEQPVVE

-759 EGKPVVEEAPVAE
+759 E
-772 EQLVVEEA
+772 
-780 LVAEE
+780 E

-794 AEGKSVVEEAP
+794 AEEQPVAEEAP
-805 VAEEQLVVE
+805 VIEEQ
-814 ETTIAEEKPVVPK
+814 PVVQK

-849 TRLMER
+849 ARLMER
-855 HAARTSVMQPS
+855 HASRTNAMQSS
-866 MGERVENKPVHQVE
+866 MSERVENKPVHQVE
-880 ESPVQQVVVESRVE
+880 EQ
-894 EQPVKQVVVDP
+894 P
-905 QVEEQ
+905 QVEEK

-919 QVEEQPMQQVVVE
+919 QVEEKQMQQ
-932 PQVKEQPMQQ
+932 
-942 VVVEPQVEVQPMQ
+942 VVEPQVE
-955 QVVVE
+955 E
-960 PQVKEQPMQQ
+960 K
-970 VVVEPQVK
+970 
-978 EQPMQQVVVEPQV
+978 PMQQVVVEPQV
-991 EEQLGQQMV
+991 EEKPMQQV
-1000 VESQVEEKPM
+1000 VVEEKPM
-1010 QQVVV
+1010 QQVMVEPQVEEAQPVQQVV
-1015 EQVQKPIS
+1015 AEQVQKPIS
-1023 STEVQEKAYV
+1023 STEVEEKAYV
-1033 VNQRENDMRNV
+1033 VNQRENDVRNV

-1049 TYTVPPL
+1049 TYTIPSL
-1056 ALLSIPRQAAL
+1056 TLLSIPQQAAL
-1067 DNKEWLEEQKELL
+1067 DNTEWLEEQKELL

-1292 IVSEREIPGETL
+1292 IVSGREIPGETL

-1434 FQQEDLLAKTE
+1434 FKQEDLLAKTE
-1445 QSESEDELFFDACQ
+1445 QAESEDELFLDACQ

-1487 EEMESQGIISEARG
+1487 EEMESQGIISEGRG

>member
-16 TAMNKEVPKQI
+16 TALNKEVQKQI

-54 CRFPLIPDDGFDEDD
+54 CRFPLVPDNGFDEEDE
-69 VREQPRFEEQHVQSG
+69 REVDHFEEQPVQG
-84 VYEDQPTQRGIKVE
+84 VTYEEPTAQRGIQVE

-109 ATYEEPEVQYE
+109 STYEEPEVQYE
-120 PDPEPVVKKVSV
+120 PVREAVVKKASA
-132 PSQESSRRPFRPT
+132 PSQESNRRPFRPT

-165 QEEEKEREDLEIS
+165 QEEVKEREDLEIS
-178 VEGKSVVDAW
+178 VEGKAVVDAW

-196 SAFSEGQTTTPSSS
+196 SDFSEGQATSSS
-210 GRAGNQQE
+210 PSHESVGQQD
-218 EQNHSKKEEKSVV
+218 KKQEKSVV

-239 YEIERQEPVVEE
+239 YEIERQEPLVEE
-251 KEVVQEINTPQE
+251 KEVIQGMSTPQE
-263 VSADEFLHK
+263 VSADELLHK
-272 TIAERTEDAG
+272 TVAEQMESA
-282 KEKDVVVSNENS
+282 KLEKDVVVLNENN
-294 LQEELVDSQVEH
+294 LQEELVASKVEH
-306 EDTILAEEMKC
+306 EDTILSEEIKR
-317 NTEIEKQTSEE
+317 NTEIKQPTIEVEKQAPEE
-328 SVIVKAEEKLE
+328 SVIVKAEEKLA
-339 ETIIVEIPEEFA
+339 ETIIVEIPEEP
-351 EIAETEE
+351 EEVEVITETEE
-358 PEVEVTAETEESEE
+358 PEEVEVITETEEPEE
-372 VEVTA
+372 VEVIT
-377 ETEESEEVEVIAE
+377 ETEEPEEVEVITETEELEEVEVITETEELEEVEVIAE
-390 AEESEEVEVTAE
+390 SEEVEV
-402 TEESEEVEVTAETE
+402 
-416 ESEEVEVTAEAE
+416 
-428 ESEEVEVTAETEEFE
+428 
-443 EVKVIAEAEES
+443 
-454 EEAEVTTE
+454 
-462 TEESEEVEEIAE
+462 
-474 TEESEEV
+474 
-481 EEIAEA
+481 IAEA

-502 EEVEVTTETEESEE
+502 EEVEV
-516 VEVTAETEE
+516 
-525 SEEVEV
+525 
-531 TAEAEESEEVEVTAE
+531 
-546 TEEFEEV
+546 
-553 KVIAEA
+553 
-559 EESEEA
+559 
-565 EVTTETEESEEVEE
+565 
-579 IAETEESEEVEE
+579 IAETEEP
-591 IAEAEESEEVEV
+591 EEVEV

-608 ESEEVEVTTETEESE
+608 ESEEVEVIAETEELE
-623 EVEVTAETE
+623 EVEVIAETEEPEEVEVIAETEELEEVEVIAEAEELEEVEVIAETEELEEVEVIAEAEELEEVEVIAETEAQEEVEVIAETEEPEEVEVIAETEEPEEVEVIAETE

-637 EVTAEA
+637 EV
-643 EESEEVEV
+643 
-651 TAETEEFE
+651 
-659 EVKVIAEAE
+659 IAEIKAPVVE
-668 ESEEVEEIAEAEE
+668 TFVALEEIQQE
-681 SEVEAFVEL
+681 
-690 EETQP
+690 
-695 EMVLDEAIEQKS
+695 DEAIEQKS

-720 KDVQSFANVLIAET
+720 NDVQSFANVLLAET
-734 EENKLVVEEALV
+734 EENKR
-746 AEEQPVVE
+746 
-754 EAPIA
+754 
-759 EGKPVVEEAPVAE
+759 VVEEAPVAE
-772 EQLVVEEA
+772 EQRVVEETP
-780 LVAEE
+780 VAEE
-785 QPVVEEAPI
+785 QR
-794 AEGKSVVEEAP
+794 VVEEAP
-805 VAEEQLVVE
+805 VAEEQRVVE
-814 ETTIAEEKPVVPK
+814 EAPVAEEQPVVKK
-827 EEPKREKKRHVPF
+827 EEPEREKKRHVPF

-855 HAARTSVMQPS
+855 HAARANAMQHSVNV
-866 MGERVENKPVHQVE
+866 RVENR
-880 ESPVQQVVVESRVE
+880 PVQQVVAEPQVE
-894 EQPVKQVVVDP
+894 EQPVQQVVAEPQVEEQLVQQVVAEPQVEEQLMQQVVAEP

-910 PMQQVVVEP
+910 PMQQVVAEP

-932 PQVKEQPMQQ
+932 SQVEEQPMQQ
-942 VVVEPQVEVQPMQ
+942 VVVES
-955 QVVVE
+955 
-960 PQVKEQPMQQ
+960 
-970 VVVEPQVK
+970 
-978 EQPMQQVVVEPQV
+978 QV
-991 EEQLGQQMV
+991 EEQSV
-1000 VESQVEEKPM
+1000 
-1010 QQVVV
+1010 QQVVAEPQMEERPV
-1015 EQVQKPIS
+1015 QQVVEEQVQKPIS

-1044 LQTPP
+1044 LHTPP

-1056 ALLSIPRQAAL
+1056 ALLSIPQQSAL
-1067 DNKEWLEEQKELL
+1067 DNTEWLDEQKELL

-1423 HVKKQMKPNYL
+1423 HVRKQMKPNYL
-1434 FQQEDLLAKTE
+1434 FKQEDLLAKTE
-1445 QSESEDELFFDACQ
+1445 QAESEDELFFEACQ

-1487 EEMESQGIISEARG
+1487 EEMQSQGIISEARG

>member
-54 CRFPLIPDDGFDEDD
+54 CRFPLVPDNGFDEEDESE
-69 VREQPRFEEQHVQSG
+69 VNHFEEQPVQG
-84 VYEDQPTQRGIKVE
+84 VAYEEPTAQRGIKVE

-109 ATYEEPEVQYE
+109 STYEEPEVQYE
-120 PDPEPVVKKVSV
+120 PVRESVVKKASA
-132 PSQESSRRPFRPT
+132 PSQESNRRPFRPT

-165 QEEEKEREDLEIS
+165 QEEVKEREDLEIS
-178 VEGKSVVDAW
+178 VEGKAVVDAW
-188 LEKKGYTL
+188 LEKKGYKL
-196 SAFSEGQTTTPSSS
+196 SDFSEGQATSSAP
-210 GRAGNQQE
+210 GEVVEQKGQQG
-218 EQNHSKKEEKSVV
+218 KKEEKSVV

-239 YEIERQEPVVEE
+239 YEIERQVPLVEE
-251 KEVVQEINTPQE
+251 KEVIKEMSTPQE
-263 VSADEFLHK
+263 VSADELLHK
-272 TIAERTEDAG
+272 TVAEQMESA
-282 KEKDVVVSNENS
+282 KLEKDVVVLNEKN
-294 LQEELVDSQVEH
+294 LQGELVASKVEH
-306 EDTILAEEMKC
+306 EDTILSEEIKR
-317 NTEIEKQTSEE
+317 NTEIKQPTIEVEKQAPEE

-339 ETIIVEIPEEFA
+339 ETIIVEIPEEL
-351 EIAETEE
+351 EEVEVIAETEE
-358 PEVEVTAETEESEE
+358 LEEVEVIAEAEESEEVEVIAETEELEEVEVIAETEELEEVEVIAETEELEEVEVIAETEELEEVEVIAETEESEE
-372 VEVTA
+372 VEVIAETEESEEVEVIAETEESEEVEVIA

-390 AEESEEVEVTAE
+390 AEESEEVEV
-402 TEESEEVEVTAETE
+402 
-416 ESEEVEVTAEAE
+416 
-428 ESEEVEVTAETEEFE
+428 
-443 EVKVIAEAEES
+443 
-454 EEAEVTTE
+454 
-462 TEESEEVEEIAE
+462 IAE
-474 TEESEEV
+474 TEEL
-481 EEIAEA
+481 
-487 EESEEVEVIAEAEES
+487 EEVEVIAE
-502 EEVEVTTETEESEE
+502 TEEL
-516 VEVTAETEE
+516 
-525 SEEVEV
+525 
-531 TAEAEESEEVEVTAE
+531 
-546 TEEFEEV
+546 
-553 KVIAEA
+553 
-559 EESEEA
+559 
-565 EVTTETEESEEVEE
+565 
-579 IAETEESEEVEE
+579 
-591 IAEAEESEEVEV
+591 EEVEV
-603 IAEAE
+603 IAETE
-608 ESEEVEVTTETEESE
+608 ELEEVEVIAETEELE
-623 EVEVTAETE
+623 EVEVIAETE
-632 ESEEV
+632 ELEEV
-637 EVTAEA
+637 EVIAET
-643 EESEEVEV
+643 EELEEVEV
-651 TAETEEFE
+651 IAETKAPVVETF
-659 EVKVIAEAE
+659 VAL
-668 ESEEVEEIAEAEE
+668 EEIQQEDEE
-681 SEVEAFVEL
+681 
-690 EETQP
+690 
-695 EMVLDEAIEQKS
+695 IEQNS

-720 KDVQSFANVLIAET
+720 NDVQSFANVLIAET
-734 EENKLVVEEALV
+734 EENKRVEEEAPVVEEQSV
-746 AEEQPVVE
+746 EEEVPVVEEQPVV
-754 EAPIA
+754 
-759 EGKPVVEEAPVAE
+759 K
-772 EQLVVEEA
+772 
-780 LVAEE
+780 
-785 QPVVEEAPI
+785 
-794 AEGKSVVEEAP
+794 
-805 VAEEQLVVE
+805 
-814 ETTIAEEKPVVPK
+814 K

-855 HAARTSVMQPS
+855 HAVRANAMQPS
-866 MGERVENKPVHQVE
+866 ANVRVENKPVQQEVAEPQVE
-880 ESPVQQVVVESRVE
+880 ESPVQQVVAE
-894 EQPVKQVVVDP
+894 P
-905 QVEEQ
+905 QVEERLE
-910 PMQQVVVEP
+910 QQVVVEP
-919 QVEEQPMQQVVVE
+919 QVEEQPMQQVVAE
-932 PQVKEQPMQQ
+932 PQVEEQPMQQ
-942 VVVEPQVEVQPMQ
+942 VVVESQVEESPVQQVVAEPQVE
-955 QVVVE
+955 
-960 PQVKEQPMQQ
+960 EQPMQQ
-970 VVVEPQVK
+970 VVVESQV
-978 EQPMQQVVVEPQV
+978 EESPVQQVVAEPQV
-991 EEQLGQQMV
+991 EEQ
-1000 VESQVEEKPM
+1000 PM

-1015 EQVQKPIS
+1015 EQVQKSIS
-1023 STEVQEKAYV
+1023 STEPKEKAYV

-1044 LQTPP
+1044 LHTPP

-1056 ALLSIPRQAAL
+1056 ALLSIPQQSAL
-1067 DNKEWLEEQKELL
+1067 DNTEWLDEQKELL

-1266 WAVEEME
+1266 WAVDEME

-1292 IVSEREIPGETL
+1292 IVSERDIPGETL

-1423 HVKKQMKPNYL
+1423 HVRKQMKPNYL
-1434 FQQEDLLAKTE
+1434 FKQEDLLAKTE
-1445 QSESEDELFFDACQ
+1445 QAESEDELFFDACQ

>member
-16 TAMNKEVPKQI
+16 TAMNKEVPKQV

-54 CRFPLIPDDGFDEDD
+54 CRFPLVPDNGFDEED
-69 VREQPRFEEQHVQSG
+69 VIETGHFEEQPVQA
-84 VYEDQPTQRGIKVE
+84 VTYEEQPIQRGIKVE
-98 RSRRPYVEKVV
+98 RSRRQYVEKVV
-109 ATYEEPEVQYE
+109 STYEEPEMQYE
-120 PDPEPVVKKVSV
+120 PEREPIVKKASA
-132 PSQESSRRPFRPT
+132 PTQESNRRPFRPT

-158 VEKKVEK
+158 VEKKEEK

-178 VEGKSVVDAW
+178 VEGKPVVDAW

-196 SAFSEGQTTTPSSS
+196 SDFSQGQATNSSS
-210 GRAGNQQE
+210 HAGVDQPDQQ
-218 EQNHSKKEEKSVV
+218 SKKEEKSVV

-239 YEIERQEPVVEE
+239 YEIERQEPIVEE
-251 KEVVQEINTPQE
+251 KEVVQEMSAPQE
-263 VSADEFLHK
+263 VPTVELLHE
-272 TIAERTEDAG
+272 TIAERMEDA
-282 KEKDVVVSNENS
+282 KQESDVVAKNT
-294 LQEELVDSQVEH
+294 LQAELLDSKVEH
-306 EDTILAEEMKC
+306 EGTILSEEIKR
-317 NTEIEKQTSEE
+317 NTEIEQPTIEVEKQAPEE

-339 ETIIVEIPEEFA
+339 ETIVVEIPEE
-351 EIAETEE
+351 
-358 PEVEVTAETEESEE
+358 VEVI
-372 VEVTA
+372 A

-390 AEESEEVEVTAE
+390 AEESEEVEVIVE
-402 TEESEEVEVTAETE
+402 TEEREEVEV
-416 ESEEVEVTAEAE
+416 
-428 ESEEVEVTAETEEFE
+428 
-443 EVKVIAEAEES
+443 
-454 EEAEVTTE
+454 
-462 TEESEEVEEIAE
+462 IAE
-474 TEESEEV
+474 TEEREEV
-481 EEIAEA
+481 EVIAETEEREEVEVIA
-487 EESEEVEVIAEAEES
+487 ETEESEEVEVIAEAEES
-502 EEVEVTTETEESEE
+502 EEVEV
-516 VEVTAETEE
+516 
-525 SEEVEV
+525 
-531 TAEAEESEEVEVTAE
+531 
-546 TEEFEEV
+546 
-553 KVIAEA
+553 
-559 EESEEA
+559 
-565 EVTTETEESEEVEE
+565 
-579 IAETEESEEVEE
+579 IAETEEREEVEV
-591 IAEAEESEEVEV
+591 IAETEEREEVEVIAETEEREEVEVIAETEESEEVEV

-608 ESEEVEVTTETEESE
+608 ERE
-623 EVEVTAETE
+623 
-632 ESEEV
+632 
-637 EVTAEA
+637 EA
-643 EESEEVEV
+643 ESVV
-651 TAETEEFE
+651 
-659 EVKVIAEAE
+659 
-668 ESEEVEEIAEAEE
+668 
-681 SEVEAFVEL
+681 L
-690 EETQP
+690 EETQQ
-695 EMVLDEAIEQKS
+695 EMVLNEAIEQKN

-720 KDVQSFANVLIAET
+720 KDVQSFADVLIAE
-734 EENKLVVEEALV
+734 EQQVE
-746 AEEQPVVE
+746 
-754 EAPIA
+754 
-759 EGKPVVEEAPVAE
+759 EEAPVAE
-772 EQLVVEEA
+772 EQQVE
-780 LVAEE
+780 
-785 QPVVEEAPI
+785 EEAPI
-794 AEGKSVVEEAP
+794 AEEQQVEEEAP
-805 VAEEQLVVE
+805 VAEEQQVEEEAPVAEEQQVVKEAPIAEEQQVEEEAPVAEEQQVVKEAPIAEEQQVEEEAPVAEEQQVEEEAPVAEEQQVEEEAPVAEEQQVVKEAPIAEEQQVEEEAPVAEEQVEEEAPVAEEQQVVKEAPIAEEQQVEEEAPVAEEQQVEEEAPVAEEQQVEEEAPVAEEQRVEEEAPIAEEQQVEEETPVVE
-814 ETTIAEEKPVVPK
+814 EQQVEEEAPVAEEQQVEEEAPVAEEQRVEEEAPIAEEQQVEEETPVAEEQPVVKK

-855 HAARTSVMQPS
+855 HAARANAMQS
-866 MGERVENKPVHQVE
+866 SKSERVENKPVQQVE
-880 ESPVQQVVVESRVE
+880 ETPVQQEVVKPQMEEIPVQQAAVEPKVEEKPMQQAVVESRVEETPVQQVVVEPQVEEKPMQQVVVESRVE
-894 EQPVKQVVVDP
+894 ETPV
-905 QVEEQ
+905 
-910 PMQQVVVEP
+910 QQVVVEP
-919 QVEEQPMQQVVVE
+919 QVEEKLMQQVMAESRVE
-932 PQVKEQPMQQ
+932 EQPVQQ
-942 VVVEPQVEVQPMQ
+942 VT
-955 QVVVE
+955 
-960 PQVKEQPMQQ
+960 
-970 VVVEPQVK
+970 
-978 EQPMQQVVVEPQV
+978 VEPQV
-991 EEQLGQQMV
+991 EERPV
-1000 VESQVEEKPM
+1000 

-1049 TYTVPPL
+1049 TYAIPPL
-1056 ALLSIPRQAAL
+1056 TLLSIPQQAAL
-1067 DNKEWLEEQKELL
+1067 DNTEWLDEQKELL

-1434 FQQEDLLAKTE
+1434 FKQEDLLAKTE
-1445 QSESEDELFFDACQ
+1445 QAESEDELFFDACQ

-1487 EEMESQGIISEARG
+1487 EEMESQGIISEGRG

>member
-54 CRFPLIPDDGFDEDD
+54 CRFPLVPDNGFDEEDESE
-69 VREQPRFEEQHVQSG
+69 VNRFEEQPVQG
-84 VYEDQPTQRGIKVE
+84 VTYEEPTAQRGIKVE

-109 ATYEEPEVQYE
+109 STYEEPEVQYE
-120 PDPEPVVKKVSV
+120 PVRESVVKKASA
-132 PSQESSRRPFRPT
+132 PSQESNRRPFRPT

-158 VEKKVEK
+158 VEKKEEK
-165 QEEEKEREDLEIS
+165 QEEVKEREDLEIS

-196 SAFSEGQTTTPSSS
+196 SDFSEGQAPTSSS
-210 GRAGNQQE
+210 HRAANQQGEQQYE
-218 EQNHSKKEEKSVV
+218 ENKKEEKSVV

-239 YEIERQEPVVEE
+239 YEIERQVPLVEE
-251 KEVVQEINTPQE
+251 KEVIQEMSTLQE
-263 VSADEFLHK
+263 VSADELLHK
-272 TIAERTEDAG
+272 TVAEQMESA
-282 KEKDVVVSNENS
+282 KLEKDVVVLNKNN
-294 LQEELVDSQVEH
+294 LQEELVASKVEH
-306 EDTILAEEMKC
+306 EDTILSEEIKR
-317 NTEIEKQTSEE
+317 NTEIKQPTIEVEKQAPEE

-339 ETIIVEIPEEFA
+339 ETIIVEILEEVSKV
-351 EIAETEE
+351 EVIAETEE
-358 PEVEVTAETEESEE
+358 FEEVVMETEAPEEVEVITETEESEE
-372 VEVTA
+372 AEVIA
-377 ETEESEEVEVIAE
+377 EAEESEEVVVIAE
-390 AEESEEVEVTAE
+390 AEESEEVEVITE
-402 TEESEEVEVTAETE
+402 TEEL
-416 ESEEVEVTAEAE
+416 
-428 ESEEVEVTAETEEFE
+428 
-443 EVKVIAEAEES
+443 
-454 EEAEVTTE
+454 EEAEV
-462 TEESEEVEEIAE
+462 
-474 TEESEEV
+474 
-481 EEIAEA
+481 IAEA

-502 EEVEVTTETEESEE
+502 EE
-516 VEVTAETEE
+516 AE
-525 SEEVEV
+525 
-531 TAEAEESEEVEVTAE
+531 
-546 TEEFEEV
+546 
-553 KVIAEA
+553 VIAEA

-565 EVTTETEESEEVEE
+565 EV
-579 IAETEESEEVEE
+579 IAETEESEEAEV

-603 IAEAE
+603 IAE
-608 ESEEVEVTTETEESE
+608 TEESE
-623 EVEVTAETE
+623 EVEVIAETE

-637 EVTAEA
+637 G
-643 EESEEVEV
+643 
-651 TAETEEFE
+651 
-659 EVKVIAEAE
+659 VIAEAE
-668 ESEEVEEIAEAEE
+668 ESEEVEVIAEINAPV
-681 SEVEAFVEL
+681 VETFVVL
-690 EETQP
+690 EDIQQE
-695 EMVLDEAIEQKS
+695 DEAIEQKS

-720 KDVQSFANVLIAET
+720 KDVQSFADVLIAE
-734 EENKLVVEEALV
+734 K
-746 AEEQPVVE
+746 Q
-754 EAPIA
+754 
-759 EGKPVVEEAPVAE
+759 PVVEEAPVAE
-772 EQLVVEEA
+772 EAPVVEEQSVVEEQPVA
-780 LVAEE
+780 EETPVAEE
-785 QPVVEEAPI
+785 QP
-794 AEGKSVVEEAP
+794 
-805 VAEEQLVVE
+805 LVQ
-814 ETTIAEEKPVVPK
+814 K

-855 HAARTSVMQPS
+855 HAARANAMQPS
-866 MGERVENKPVHQVE
+866 ANVRVENKPVQQEVAEPQVE
-880 ESPVQQVVVESRVE
+880 ERPVQQVVA
-894 EQPVKQVVVDP
+894 KP
-905 QVEEQ
+905 QVEEH
-910 PMQQVVVEP
+910 PVQQVVAEP
-919 QVEEQPMQQVVVE
+919 QVEEHPVQQVVAE
-932 PQVKEQPMQQ
+932 PQ
-942 VVVEPQVEVQPMQ
+942 
-955 QVVVE
+955 
-960 PQVKEQPMQQ
+960 
-970 VVVEPQVK
+970 
-978 EQPMQQVVVEPQV
+978 
-991 EEQLGQQMV
+991 
-1000 VESQVEEKPM
+1000 
-1010 QQVVV
+1010 VV

-1044 LQTPP
+1044 LHTPP

-1056 ALLSIPRQAAL
+1056 ALLSIPQQSAL
-1067 DNKEWLEEQKELL
+1067 DNTEWLEEQKELL

-1434 FQQEDLLAKTE
+1434 FKQEDLLAKTE
-1445 QSESEDELFFDACQ
+1445 QAESEDELFFEACQ

-1487 EEMESQGIISEARG
+1487 EEMQSQGIISEARG

>member
-16 TAMNKEVPKQI
+16 TAMNKEAQKQV

-54 CRFPLIPDDGFDEDD
+54 CRFPLVPDNGFDEED
-69 VREQPRFEEQHVQSG
+69 VIEAGHFEEQPVQA
-84 VYEDQPTQRGIKVE
+84 VTYEERPIQRGIKVE
-98 RSRRPYVEKVV
+98 RSRRQYVEKVV
-109 ATYEEPEVQYE
+109 STYEEPEMQYE
-120 PDPEPVVKKVSV
+120 PEREPVVKKASA
-132 PSQESSRRPFRPT
+132 PTQESNRRPFRPT

-158 VEKKVEK
+158 VEKKEEK

-178 VEGKSVVDAW
+178 VEGKPVVDAW

-196 SAFSEGQTTTPSSS
+196 SDFSQGQATNSSS
-210 GRAGNQQE
+210 HAGVDQRDQQ
-218 EQNHSKKEEKSVV
+218 SKKEEKSVV

-239 YEIERQEPVVEE
+239 YEIERQEPIVEE
-251 KEVVQEINTPQE
+251 KEVVQEISAPQE
-263 VSADEFLHK
+263 VPAAELLHE
-272 TIAERTEDAG
+272 TVAERMEDA
-282 KEKDVVVSNENS
+282 KQEKDVVARNI
-294 LQEELVDSQVEH
+294 LQEELVDSKVEH
-306 EDTILAEEMKC
+306 EDTILSEETKR
-317 NTEIEKQTSEE
+317 NTEIEQPTIEVEEQSPEE

-339 ETIIVEIPEEFA
+339 ETIIVEIPEEA
-351 EIAETEE
+351 EER
-358 PEVEVTAETEESEE
+358 
-372 VEVTA
+372 
-377 ETEESEEVEVIAE
+377 EEVEVI
-390 AEESEEVEVTAE
+390 T
-402 TEESEEVEVTAETE
+402 
-416 ESEEVEVTAEAE
+416 
-428 ESEEVEVTAETEEFE
+428 
-443 EVKVIAEAEES
+443 
-454 EEAEVTTE
+454 
-462 TEESEEVEEIAE
+462 
-474 TEESEEV
+474 
-481 EEIAEA
+481 EA
-487 EESEEVEVIAEAEES
+487 EESEEVEVIAE
-502 EEVEVTTETEESEE
+502 TE
-516 VEVTAETEE
+516 AP
-525 SEEVEV
+525 
-531 TAEAEESEEVEVTAE
+531 
-546 TEEFEEV
+546 
-553 KVIAEA
+553 
-559 EESEEA
+559 EEA
-565 EVTTETEESEEVEE
+565 EPV
-579 IAETEESEEVEE
+579 A
-591 IAEAEESEEVEV
+591 
-603 IAEAE
+603 
-608 ESEEVEVTTETEESE
+608 
-623 EVEVTAETE
+623 
-632 ESEEV
+632 
-637 EVTAEA
+637 
-643 EESEEVEV
+643 
-651 TAETEEFE
+651 
-659 EVKVIAEAE
+659 
-668 ESEEVEEIAEAEE
+668 
-681 SEVEAFVEL
+681 L
-690 EETQP
+690 EETQQ
-695 EMVLDEAIEQKS
+695 EMVLNEAIEQKN

-720 KDVQSFANVLIAET
+720 KDVQSFADVLIAE
-734 EENKLVVEEALV
+734 
-746 AEEQPVVE
+746 EQQVVE

-759 EGKPVVEEAPVAE
+759 EARQVEEEAVIAEEQQVVEEAAIAEEQQVEEEAVIAEEQQVVEEAAIIEEQQVEEEAVIAEEQRVVEEAAIVEEQQVEEEAPVAE
-772 EQLVVEEA
+772 EQQVVEEA
-780 LVAEE
+780 AIAEEQQVEEEAVVAEEQRVVEEAAIVEEQQVEEEAVIAEEQQVKEEAPIAEEQQVVEETPVAEE
-785 QPVVEEAPI
+785 QPVV
-794 AEGKSVVEEAP
+794 K
-805 VAEEQLVVE
+805 
-814 ETTIAEEKPVVPK
+814 K

-855 HAARTSVMQPS
+855 HAARANAMQS
-866 MGERVENKPVHQVE
+866 SKSERVENKPVQQVE
-880 ESPVQQVVVESRVE
+880 ETSVQQEVVKPQMEETSVQQEVVKPQMEEKPVQQAA
-894 EQPVKQVVVDP
+894 
-905 QVEEQ
+905 
-910 PMQQVVVEP
+910 VEP
-919 QVEEQPMQQVVVE
+919 QVEEKPVQQVA
-932 PQVKEQPMQQ
+932 
-942 VVVEPQVEVQPMQ
+942 
-955 QVVVE
+955 
-960 PQVKEQPMQQ
+960 
-970 VVVEPQVK
+970 
-978 EQPMQQVVVEPQV
+978 VEPQV
-991 EEQLGQQMV
+991 EERPV
-1000 VESQVEEKPM
+1000 

-1049 TYTVPPL
+1049 TYAIPPL
-1056 ALLSIPRQAAL
+1056 TLLSIPQQAAL
-1067 DNKEWLEEQKELL
+1067 DNTEWLDEQKELL

-1434 FQQEDLLAKTE
+1434 FKQEDLLAKTE
-1445 QSESEDELFFDACQ
+1445 QAESEDELFFEACQ

-1487 EEMESQGIISEARG
+1487 EEMQSQGIISEARG

>member
-16 TAMNKEVPKQI
+16 TAMNKEVPKQV

-54 CRFPLIPDDGFDEDD
+54 CRFPLVPDNGFDEED
-69 VREQPRFEEQHVQSG
+69 VIETGRFEEQPVQA
-84 VYEDQPTQRGIKVE
+84 VTYEDQPTPRGIKVE
-98 RSRRPYVEKVV
+98 RSRRQYVEKVV
-109 ATYEEPEVQYE
+109 STYEEPEMQYE
-120 PDPEPVVKKVSV
+120 PEREPVIKKATA
-132 PSQESSRRPFRPT
+132 PTQESNRRPFRPT

-158 VEKKVEK
+158 VEKKEEK
-165 QEEEKEREDLEIS
+165 QEEVKEREDLEIS

-196 SAFSEGQTTTPSSS
+196 SDFSEGQAPTSSS
-210 GRAGNQQE
+210 HRAANEQGEQQYE
-218 EQNHSKKEEKSVV
+218 ESKKEEKSVV

-239 YEIERQEPVVEE
+239 YEIERQEPIVEE
-251 KEVVQEINTPQE
+251 KEVVQEMSAPQE
-263 VSADEFLHK
+263 VPAAELLHE
-272 TIAERTEDAG
+272 TIAGHMEDA
-282 KEKDVVVSNENS
+282 KQESDVVDKNI
-294 LQEELVDSQVEH
+294 LQEELVDSKVEH
-306 EDTILAEEMKC
+306 EDTILSEEIKRS
-317 NTEIEKQTSEE
+317 TEIEQPTIEVEKQAPEE

-339 ETIIVEIPEEFA
+339 ETIVVEIPEEV
-351 EIAETEE
+351 EVIAEAEAPE
-358 PEVEVTAETEESEE
+358 EVEVIAEAEAPEEVEVIAEAEESEE
-372 VEVTA
+372 VEVIAEAEAPEEVEVIAEAEESEEVEVIA

-390 AEESEEVEVTAE
+390 AEESEEVEVIAE
-402 TEESEEVEVTAETE
+402 AEAPEEVE
-416 ESEEVEVTAEAE
+416 
-428 ESEEVEVTAETEEFE
+428 
-443 EVKVIAEAEES
+443 VIAEAE
-454 EEAEVTTE
+454 AP
-462 TEESEEVEEIAE
+462 
-474 TEESEEV
+474 
-481 EEIAEA
+481 
-487 EESEEVEVIAEAEES
+487 EEVEVIAEAEES
-502 EEVEVTTETEESEE
+502 EEVEV
-516 VEVTAETEE
+516 
-525 SEEVEV
+525 
-531 TAEAEESEEVEVTAE
+531 
-546 TEEFEEV
+546 
-553 KVIAEA
+553 
-559 EESEEA
+559 
-565 EVTTETEESEEVEE
+565 
-579 IAETEESEEVEE
+579 IAETEEL
-591 IAEAEESEEVEV
+591 EEVEV
-603 IAEAE
+603 IAE
-608 ESEEVEVTTETEESE
+608 TEALE
-623 EVEVTAETE
+623 
-632 ESEEV
+632 
-637 EVTAEA
+637 EA
-643 EESEEVEV
+643 EPV
-651 TAETEEFE
+651 A
-659 EVKVIAEAE
+659 
-668 ESEEVEEIAEAEE
+668 
-681 SEVEAFVEL
+681 L
-690 EETQP
+690 EETQQ
-695 EMVLDEAIEQKS
+695 EMVLNEAIEQKN

-720 KDVQSFANVLIAET
+720 KDVQSFADVLIAEEQRVV
-734 EENKLVVEEALV
+734 EETPVVEEQSVVEEAPIAEEQPV
-746 AEEQPVVE
+746 VEETPVVEEQPVAEEAPVVEGQSVVEEQPVAEETSIVEEQPVAEETSIVEEQPVAEETSIVEEQPVAEEAPIAEEQPVAEEAPVVEEQSVVEEAPIAEEQPVVE
-754 EAPIA
+754 EAP
-759 EGKPVVEEAPVAE
+759 VV
-772 EQLVVEEA
+772 
-780 LVAEE
+780 EE
-785 QPVVEEAPI
+785 QPVV
-794 AEGKSVVEEAP
+794 
-805 VAEEQLVVE
+805 Q
-814 ETTIAEEKPVVPK
+814 K

-849 TRLMER
+849 ARLMER
-855 HAARTSVMQPS
+855 HASRTNAMQS
-866 MGERVENKPVHQVE
+866 SKSERVENKPVHQVE
-880 ESPVQQVVVESRVE
+880 EQPQVEEKPMQQVIVEPQVEEKQMQQVVEPQVE
-894 EQPVKQVVVDP
+894 EQPMQQVVEP

-932 PQVKEQPMQQ
+932 PQVEEK
-942 VVVEPQVEVQPMQ
+942 
-955 QVVVE
+955 
-960 PQVKEQPMQQ
+960 
-970 VVVEPQVK
+970 
-978 EQPMQQVVVEPQV
+978 PMQQVVVEPQV
-991 EEQLGQQMV
+991 EEQ
-1000 VESQVEEKPM
+1000 PM
-1010 QQVVV
+1010 QQVMVEPQVEEAQPVQQVV
-1015 EQVQKPIS
+1015 AEQVQKPIS
-1023 STEVQEKAYV
+1023 STEVEEKAYV
-1033 VNQRENDMRNV
+1033 VNQRENDVRNV

-1049 TYTVPPL
+1049 TYTIPSL
-1056 ALLSIPRQAAL
+1056 TLLSIPQQAAL
-1067 DNKEWLEEQKELL
+1067 DNTEWLEEQKELL

-1292 IVSEREIPGETL
+1292 IVSGREIPGETL

-1434 FQQEDLLAKTE
+1434 FKQEDLLAKTE
-1445 QSESEDELFFDACQ
+1445 QAESEDELFLDACQ

-1487 EEMESQGIISEARG
+1487 EEMESQGIISEGRG

>member
-16 TAMNKEVPKQI
+16 TAMNKEVPKQV

-54 CRFPLIPDDGFDEDD
+54 CRFPLVPDNGFDEED
-69 VREQPRFEEQHVQSG
+69 VIETGRFEEQPVQA
-84 VYEDQPTQRGIKVE
+84 VTYENEPVQRGIKVE

-109 ATYEEPEVQYE
+109 STYEEPEMQYE
-120 PDPEPVVKKVSV
+120 PERESVVKKASA
-132 PSQESSRRPFRPT
+132 PAQESNRRPFRPT

-158 VEKKVEK
+158 VEKKEEK
-165 QEEEKEREDLEIS
+165 QEEVKEREDLEIS

-196 SAFSEGQTTTPSSS
+196 SDFSEGQAPTSSS
-210 GRAGNQQE
+210 HRAANQQGERQYE
-218 EQNHSKKEEKSVV
+218 ESKKEEKSVV

-239 YEIERQEPVVEE
+239 YEIERQEPIVEE
-251 KEVVQEINTPQE
+251 KEVVQEMSAPQE
-263 VSADEFLHK
+263 VPAAELLHE
-272 TIAERTEDAG
+272 TIAERMEGA
-282 KEKDVVVSNENS
+282 KQESDVVDKNI
-294 LQEELVDSQVEH
+294 LQEELVDSKVEH
-306 EDTILAEEMKC
+306 EDTILSEEIKRS
-317 NTEIEKQTSEE
+317 TEIEQPTIEVEKQAPEE
-328 SVIVKAEEKLE
+328 SVIVKAEEKLA
-339 ETIIVEIPEEFA
+339 ETIVVEIPEEV
-351 EIAETEE
+351 EVIAE
-358 PEVEVTAETEESEE
+358 AEE
-372 VEVTA
+372 VEVEVEVEEVEVIA
-377 ETEESEEVEVIAE
+377 EAEEPEEVEVIAE
-390 AEESEEVEVTAE
+390 AEESEEVEVVAE
-402 TEESEEVEVTAETE
+402 TEELEEVEV
-416 ESEEVEVTAEAE
+416 
-428 ESEEVEVTAETEEFE
+428 
-443 EVKVIAEAEES
+443 
-454 EEAEVTTE
+454 
-462 TEESEEVEEIAE
+462 IAE
-474 TEESEEV
+474 TEEL
-481 EEIAEA
+481 
-487 EESEEVEVIAEAEES
+487 EEVEVIAEAEES
-502 EEVEVTTETEESEE
+502 EEVEV
-516 VEVTAETEE
+516 
-525 SEEVEV
+525 
-531 TAEAEESEEVEVTAE
+531 
-546 TEEFEEV
+546 
-553 KVIAEA
+553 
-559 EESEEA
+559 
-565 EVTTETEESEEVEE
+565 
-579 IAETEESEEVEE
+579 IAETEAPEEVEPV
-591 IAEAEESEEVEV
+591 A
-603 IAEAE
+603 
-608 ESEEVEVTTETEESE
+608 
-623 EVEVTAETE
+623 
-632 ESEEV
+632 
-637 EVTAEA
+637 
-643 EESEEVEV
+643 
-651 TAETEEFE
+651 
-659 EVKVIAEAE
+659 
-668 ESEEVEEIAEAEE
+668 
-681 SEVEAFVEL
+681 L
-690 EETQP
+690 EEMQQ
-695 EMVLDEAIEQKS
+695 EMVLNEAIEQKN

-720 KDVQSFANVLIAET
+720 KDVQSFADVLIAE
-734 EENKLVVEEALV
+734 EQRVVEEAPVVEEQLV
-746 AEEQPVVE
+746 AEETPVVEGQSVVEEAPVIEEQSVVEEAPIAEETSIVEEQPVVE

-759 EGKPVVEEAPVAE
+759 EEQSVVEETPIVEEQPVAEEAPVVEGQSVVEEAPVIEEQSVVEEAPIAEEQSVAEEAPVVEEQSVVEETPVVEGQSVVEEAPVVEEQRVVEEAPVAE
-772 EQLVVEEA
+772 EQS
-780 LVAEE
+780 
-785 QPVVEEAPI
+785 VVEEAPI
-794 AEGKSVVEEAP
+794 VEE
-805 VAEEQLVVE
+805 Q
-814 ETTIAEEKPVVPK
+814 PVVQK

-849 TRLMER
+849 ARLMER
-855 HAARTSVMQPS
+855 HASRTNGMQSS
-866 MGERVENKPVHQVE
+866 MSERVENKPVHQVE
-880 ESPVQQVVVESRVE
+880 EQ
-894 EQPVKQVVVDP
+894 P
-905 QVEEQ
+905 QVEEK

-919 QVEEQPMQQVVVE
+919 QVEEKQMQQ
-932 PQVKEQPMQQ
+932 
-942 VVVEPQVEVQPMQ
+942 VVEPQVE
-955 QVVVE
+955 E
-960 PQVKEQPMQQ
+960 K
-970 VVVEPQVK
+970 
-978 EQPMQQVVVEPQV
+978 PMQQVVVEPQV
-991 EEQLGQQMV
+991 EEKLMQQVV
-1000 VESQVEEKPM
+1000 VEPQVEEKPM

-1015 EQVQKPIS
+1015 EPQVEEKPMQQVVEPQVEEVQPVQQVVAEQVQKPIS
-1023 STEVQEKAYV
+1023 STEVEEKAYV
-1033 VNQRENDMRNV
+1033 VNQRENDVRNV

-1049 TYTVPPL
+1049 TYTIPSL
-1056 ALLSIPRQAAL
+1056 TLLSIPQQAAL
-1067 DNKEWLEEQKELL
+1067 DNTEWLEEQKELL

-1292 IVSEREIPGETL
+1292 IVSGREIPGETL

-1434 FQQEDLLAKTE
+1434 FKQEDLLAKTE
-1445 QSESEDELFFDACQ
+1445 QAESEDELFLDACQ

-1487 EEMESQGIISEARG
+1487 EEMESQGIISEGRG

>member
-54 CRFPLIPDDGFDEDD
+54 CRFPLVPDNGFDEEDESE
-69 VREQPRFEEQHVQSG
+69 VNRFEEQPVQG
-84 VYEDQPTQRGIKVE
+84 VTYEEPTAQRGIKVE

-109 ATYEEPEVQYE
+109 STYEEPEVQYE
-120 PDPEPVVKKVSV
+120 PVRESVVKKASA
-132 PSQESSRRPFRPT
+132 PSQESNRRPFRPT

-158 VEKKVEK
+158 VEKKEEK
-165 QEEEKEREDLEIS
+165 QEEVKEREDLEIS

-196 SAFSEGQTTTPSSS
+196 SDFSEGQAPTSSS
-210 GRAGNQQE
+210 HRAANQQGEQQYE
-218 EQNHSKKEEKSVV
+218 ENKKEEKSVV

-239 YEIERQEPVVEE
+239 YEIESQVPLVEE
-251 KEVVQEINTPQE
+251 KEVIQEMSTPQE
-263 VSADEFLHK
+263 VSADELLHK
-272 TIAERTEDAG
+272 TVAEQMESA
-282 KEKDVVVSNENS
+282 KLEKDVVVLNENN
-294 LQEELVDSQVEH
+294 LQEELVASKVEH
-306 EDTILAEEMKC
+306 EDTILSEEIKR
-317 NTEIEKQTSEE
+317 NTEIKQPTIEVEKQAPEE

-339 ETIIVEIPEEFA
+339 ETIIVEIPEE
-351 EIAETEE
+351 
-358 PEVEVTAETEESEE
+358 VSK
-372 VEVTA
+372 
-377 ETEESEEVEVIAE
+377 VEVI
-390 AEESEEVEVTAE
+390 
-402 TEESEEVEVTAETE
+402 
-416 ESEEVEVTAEAE
+416 
-428 ESEEVEVTAETEEFE
+428 AETEEFE
-443 EVKVIAEAEES
+443 EVVMETEAPEEVEVITETEES
-454 EEAEVTTE
+454 EEAEV
-462 TEESEEVEEIAE
+462 
-474 TEESEEV
+474 
-481 EEIAEA
+481 IAEA

-502 EEVEVTTETEESEE
+502 EE
-516 VEVTAETEE
+516 
-525 SEEVEV
+525 
-531 TAEAEESEEVEVTAE
+531 
-546 TEEFEEV
+546 
-553 KVIAEA
+553 
-559 EESEEA
+559 A
-565 EVTTETEESEEVEE
+565 EV
-579 IAETEESEEVEE
+579 IAETEESEEAEV

-603 IAEAE
+603 IAE
-608 ESEEVEVTTETEESE
+608 TEESE
-623 EVEVTAETE
+623 EVG
-632 ESEEV
+632 
-637 EVTAEA
+637 
-643 EESEEVEV
+643 
-651 TAETEEFE
+651 
-659 EVKVIAEAE
+659 VIAEAE
-668 ESEEVEEIAEAEE
+668 EVEVIAEINAPV
-681 SEVEAFVEL
+681 VETFVAL
-690 EETQP
+690 EDIQQEA
-695 EMVLDEAIEQKS
+695 EAIEQKS

-720 KDVQSFANVLIAET
+720 KDVQSFADVLIAE
-734 EENKLVVEEALV
+734 KQPAVEEAPV
-746 AEEQPVVE
+746 AEEQRVVE
-754 EAPIA
+754 EAPVVEEQSVVEEAPVVEEQPVA
-759 EGKPVVEEAPVAE
+759 EETPVAEEQRVVEEAPVVEEQSVVEEAPVVEEQQVEEETPVAEEQRVVEEAPVAE
-772 EQLVVEEA
+772 EQQVEEETP
-780 LVAEE
+780 VAEE
-785 QPVVEEAPI
+785 QR
-794 AEGKSVVEEAP
+794 VVEEAP
-805 VAEEQLVVE
+805 VAEEQRVVEEAPVVEEQSVVEEQPVVE
-814 ETTIAEEKPVVPK
+814 ETPVAEEQPVVQK

-855 HAARTSVMQPS
+855 HAARANAMQPS
-866 MGERVENKPVHQVE
+866 ANVRVENKPVQQEVAEPQVE
-880 ESPVQQVVVESRVE
+880 EHPVQQVVAEPQME
-894 EQPVKQVVVDP
+894 EHLVQQVVAEP
-905 QVEEQ
+905 QVEER
-910 PMQQVVVEP
+910 PVQQVVAEPQVEERPVQQVVAEPQVEEHPVQQVVAEP
-919 QVEEQPMQQVVVE
+919 QVEEQPV
-932 PQVKEQPMQQ
+932 
-942 VVVEPQVEVQPMQ
+942 
-955 QVVVE
+955 
-960 PQVKEQPMQQ
+960 
-970 VVVEPQVK
+970 
-978 EQPMQQVVVEPQV
+978 
-991 EEQLGQQMV
+991 
-1000 VESQVEEKPM
+1000 

-1044 LQTPP
+1044 LHTPP

-1056 ALLSIPRQAAL
+1056 ALLSIPQQSAL
-1067 DNKEWLEEQKELL
+1067 DNTEWLEEQKELL

-1434 FQQEDLLAKTE
+1434 FKQEDLLAKTE
-1445 QSESEDELFFDACQ
+1445 QAESEDELFFEACQ

-1487 EEMESQGIISEARG
+1487 EEMQSQGIISEARG

>member
-1 MLDWMKKLFNKEEEQ
+1 MLDWMKKLFNKEEEK
-16 TAMNKEVPKQI
+16 TVMNKEVPAQI

-54 CRFPLIPDDGFDEDD
+54 CRFPLIPDNGFDEED
-69 VREQPRFEEQHVQSG
+69 VREIEHFEERPVQ
-84 VYEDQPTQRGIKVE
+84 VVTYEEPSAQSGIKVE
-98 RSRRPYVEKVV
+98 RSRRLYVEKAVP
-109 ATYEEPEVQYE
+109 TYEEPELQYE
-120 PDPEPVVKKVSV
+120 QEQEPTVKKASV
-132 PSQESSRRPFRPT
+132 PSKESNRRPFRPT

-158 VEKKVEK
+158 VEKKVV

-178 VEGKSVVDAW
+178 IEGTSVVDAW

-196 SAFSEGQTTTPSSS
+196 SDFS
-210 GRAGNQQE
+210 AG
-218 EQNHSKKEEKSVV
+218 KKEGSSNKEELNEQTQKNSKVKEKSVV
-231 DQWLEKNG
+231 DAWLEKNG
-239 YEIERQEPVVEE
+239 YEIESQVPSLEE
-251 KEVVQEINTPQE
+251 SQSDQL
-263 VSADEFLHK
+263 LHK
-272 TIAERTEDAG
+272 TVGQLEEEDTTVQALQQ
-282 KEKDVVVSNENS
+282 EQDVVELSHKEDS
-294 LQEELVDSQVEH
+294 EETLQEESIDSKVENV
-306 EDTILAEEMKC
+306 ETILREEIEC
-317 NTEIEKQTSEE
+317 STEIEETVAAVVANQAEEE
-328 SVIVKAEEKLE
+328 SSEDVVIVKTDEKLQETITIEIPDAFEEELEEATEEAAEE
-339 ETIIVEIPEEFA
+339 VA
-351 EIAETEE
+351 EL
-358 PEVEVTAETEESEE
+358 
-372 VEVTA
+372 
-377 ETEESEEVEVIAE
+377 
-390 AEESEEVEVTAE
+390 
-402 TEESEEVEVTAETE
+402 
-416 ESEEVEVTAEAE
+416 
-428 ESEEVEVTAETEEFE
+428 
-443 EVKVIAEAEES
+443 EES
-454 EEAEVTTE
+454 EEA
-462 TEESEEVEEIAE
+462 TEEVAELEEAQEAAEEVAE
-474 TEESEEV
+474 L
-481 EEIAEA
+481 
-487 EESEEVEVIAEAEES
+487 
-502 EEVEVTTETEESEE
+502 
-516 VEVTAETEE
+516 
-525 SEEVEV
+525 
-531 TAEAEESEEVEVTAE
+531 
-546 TEEFEEV
+546 
-553 KVIAEA
+553 

-565 EVTTETEESEEVEE
+565 TEEVAELEEAKEAAEEVVELEESEEAAEEVVELE
-579 IAETEESEEVEE
+579 KSEEAIEEVVELEESEEATEEVVEL
-591 IAEAEESEEVEV
+591 EESEEAAEEV
-603 IAEAE
+603 AELEEAKEAE
-608 ESEEVEVTTETEESE
+608 EVAELEGTKEEEPISQETVIEETMNTDLVENTPVAGQPVISQQETI
-623 EVEVTAETE
+623 T
-632 ESEEV
+632 
-637 EVTAEA
+637 
-643 EESEEVEV
+643 
-651 TAETEEFE
+651 F
-659 EVKVIAEAE
+659 K
-668 ESEEVEEIAEAEE
+668 EE
-681 SEVEAFVEL
+681 SEVFVPVS
-690 EETQP
+690 ET
-695 EMVLDEAIEQKS
+695 
-707 EFIHVAEADEQTK
+707 DEQTK
-720 KDVQSFANVLIAET
+720 KDVQNFANVLI
-734 EENKLVVEEALV
+734 EEAEEKKQV
-746 AEEQPVVE
+746 AEEQP
-754 EAPIA
+754 
-759 EGKPVVEEAPVAE
+759 
-772 EQLVVEEA
+772 A
-780 LVAEE
+780 L
-785 QPVVEEAPI
+785 QI
-794 AEGKSVVEEAP
+794 
-805 VAEEQLVVE
+805 
-814 ETTIAEEKPVVPK
+814 

-849 TRLMER
+849 KKLMER
-855 HAARTSVMQPS
+855 HAARTNVMQS
-866 MGERVENKPVHQVE
+866 TVSERVEEKPMQQMVVEPQVEGKPVQQMVVEPQVEEKPVQQMVVEPQVEEKPVQQMVVEPQVE
-880 ESPVQQVVVESRVE
+880 ESPVQQMVVE
-894 EQPVKQVVVDP
+894 P
-905 QVEEQ
+905 QVEGK

-919 QVEEQPMQQVVVE
+919 QVEE
-932 PQVKEQPMQQ
+932 
-942 VVVEPQVEVQPMQ
+942 
-955 QVVVE
+955 
-960 PQVKEQPMQQ
+960 
-970 VVVEPQVK
+970 
-978 EQPMQQVVVEPQV
+978 
-991 EEQLGQQMV
+991 
-1000 VESQVEEKPM
+1000 KPM

-1015 EQVQKPIS
+1015 KQVQEPIS
-1023 STEVQEKAYV
+1023 SMEVQEKAYV

-1049 TYTVPPL
+1049 TYAIPPL
-1056 ALLSIPRQAAL
+1056 TLLSVPQQAAL
-1067 DNKEWLEEQKELL
+1067 DNTEWLEEQKELL
-1080 DTTFNNFHVGAHVIN
+1080 NTTFNNFHVGAHVIN

-1292 IVSEREIPGETL
+1292 IVSGREIPGETL

-1423 HVKKQMKPNYL
+1423 HVRKQMKPNYL
-1434 FQQEDLLAKTE
+1434 FKQEDLLAKTE
-1445 QSESEDELFFDACQ
+1445 QAESEDELFFDACQ

-1487 EEMESQGIISEARG
+1487 EEMESQGIISEGRG

>member
-16 TAMNKEVPKQI
+16 TAMNKEVPKQV

-54 CRFPLIPDDGFDEDD
+54 CRFPLVPDNGFDEED
-69 VREQPRFEEQHVQSG
+69 VIETGHFEEQPVQA
-84 VYEDQPTQRGIKVE
+84 VTYENEPIQRGIKVE
-98 RSRRPYVEKVV
+98 RSRRQYVEKVV
-109 ATYEEPEVQYE
+109 STYEEPEMQYE
-120 PDPEPVVKKVSV
+120 PEREPVVKKAST
-132 PSQESSRRPFRPT
+132 PAQESNRRPFRPT

-158 VEKKVEK
+158 VEKKEEK
-165 QEEEKEREDLEIS
+165 QEEVKEREDLEIS

-196 SAFSEGQTTTPSSS
+196 SDFSEGQAPTSSS
-210 GRAGNQQE
+210 HRAANEQGERQYE
-218 EQNHSKKEEKSVV
+218 ESKKEEKSVV

-239 YEIERQEPVVEE
+239 YEIERQEPIVEE
-251 KEVVQEINTPQE
+251 KEVVQEMSAPQE
-263 VSADEFLHK
+263 VPAAELLHE
-272 TIAERTEDAG
+272 TIAERMEGA
-282 KEKDVVVSNENS
+282 KQESDVVDKNI
-294 LQEELVDSQVEH
+294 LQEELVDSKVEH
-306 EDTILAEEMKC
+306 EDTILSEEIKRS
-317 NTEIEKQTSEE
+317 TEIEQPTIEVEKQAPEE

-339 ETIIVEIPEEFA
+339 ETIVVEIPEEV
-351 EIAETEE
+351 EVIAEAEE
-358 PEVEVTAETEESEE
+358 PEEVEVIAETEESEE
-372 VEVTA
+372 VEVIAETEESEEVEVIAETEESEEVEVIAETEELEEVEVTA
-377 ETEESEEVEVIAE
+377 ETEELEEVEVVAETEELEEVEVIAETEKLEELEEVEVIAE
-390 AEESEEVEVTAE
+390 AEESEEVEV
-402 TEESEEVEVTAETE
+402 
-416 ESEEVEVTAEAE
+416 
-428 ESEEVEVTAETEEFE
+428 
-443 EVKVIAEAEES
+443 
-454 EEAEVTTE
+454 
-462 TEESEEVEEIAE
+462 IAE
-474 TEESEEV
+474 TEAPEEV
-481 EEIAEA
+481 EPVA
-487 EESEEVEVIAEAEES
+487 
-502 EEVEVTTETEESEE
+502 
-516 VEVTAETEE
+516 
-525 SEEVEV
+525 
-531 TAEAEESEEVEVTAE
+531 
-546 TEEFEEV
+546 
-553 KVIAEA
+553 
-559 EESEEA
+559 
-565 EVTTETEESEEVEE
+565 
-579 IAETEESEEVEE
+579 
-591 IAEAEESEEVEV
+591 
-603 IAEAE
+603 
-608 ESEEVEVTTETEESE
+608 
-623 EVEVTAETE
+623 
-632 ESEEV
+632 
-637 EVTAEA
+637 
-643 EESEEVEV
+643 
-651 TAETEEFE
+651 
-659 EVKVIAEAE
+659 
-668 ESEEVEEIAEAEE
+668 
-681 SEVEAFVEL
+681 L
-690 EETQP
+690 EEMQQ
-695 EMVLDEAIEQKS
+695 EMVLNEAIEQKN
-707 EFIHVAEADEQTK
+707 EFIHVAVADEQTK
-720 KDVQSFANVLIAET
+720 KDVQSFADVLIAE
-734 EENKLVVEEALV
+734 EQSVVEETPIVEEQPV
-746 AEEQPVVE
+746 AEEAPVVEEQSVVEETPIVEEQPAAEEAPVVEEQSVVEETPIVEEAPVVEGQSVVE

-759 EGKPVVEEAPVAE
+759 EEQPVAEETSVVEEQPVAEETSIVEEQPVAEEAPV
-772 EQLVVEEA
+772 V
-780 LVAEE
+780 EE
-785 QPVVEEAPI
+785 QPVV
-794 AEGKSVVEEAP
+794 
-805 VAEEQLVVE
+805 Q
-814 ETTIAEEKPVVPK
+814 K

-849 TRLMER
+849 ARLMER
-855 HAARTSVMQPS
+855 HASRTNGMQSS
-866 MGERVENKPVHQVE
+866 MSERVENKPVHQVE
-880 ESPVQQVVVESRVE
+880 EQ
-894 EQPVKQVVVDP
+894 P
-905 QVEEQ
+905 QVEEK

-919 QVEEQPMQQVVVE
+919 QVEEKQMQQ
-932 PQVKEQPMQQ
+932 
-942 VVVEPQVEVQPMQ
+942 VVEPQVE
-955 QVVVE
+955 E
-960 PQVKEQPMQQ
+960 K
-970 VVVEPQVK
+970 
-978 EQPMQQVVVEPQV
+978 PMQQVVVEPQV
-991 EEQLGQQMV
+991 EEKPMQQVV
-1000 VESQVEEKPM
+1000 VEPQVEEKPM

-1015 EQVQKPIS
+1015 EPQVEEKPVQQVVEPQVEEVQPVQQVVAEQVQKPIS
-1023 STEVQEKAYV
+1023 STEVEEKAYV
-1033 VNQRENDMRNV
+1033 VNQRENDVRNV

-1049 TYTVPPL
+1049 TYTIPSL
-1056 ALLSIPRQAAL
+1056 TLLSIPQQAAL
-1067 DNKEWLEEQKELL
+1067 DNTEWLEEQKELL

-1292 IVSEREIPGETL
+1292 IVSGREIPGETL

-1434 FQQEDLLAKTE
+1434 FKQEDLLAKTE
-1445 QSESEDELFFDACQ
+1445 QAESEDELFLDACQ

-1487 EEMESQGIISEARG
+1487 EEMESQGIISEGRG

>member
-54 CRFPLIPDDGFDEDD
+54 CRFPLVPDNGFDEED
-69 VREQPRFEEQHVQSG
+69 VIETGHFEEPPVQA
-84 VYEDQPTQRGIKVE
+84 VTYEEPPIQRGIKVE
-98 RSRRPYVEKVV
+98 RSRRQYVEKVV
-109 ATYEEPEVQYE
+109 STYEEPEMQYE
-120 PDPEPVVKKVSV
+120 PEREPVVKKASA
-132 PSQESSRRPFRPT
+132 PAQESNRRPFRPT

-158 VEKKVEK
+158 VEKKEEK
-165 QEEEKEREDLEIS
+165 QEEVKEREDLEIS

-188 LEKKGYTL
+188 LEKKGYAL
-196 SAFSEGQTTTPSSS
+196 SDFSEGQATNSSNHE
-210 GRAGNQQE
+210 GVDQRDQQ
-218 EQNHSKKEEKSVV
+218 NKKEEKSVV

-239 YEIERQEPVVEE
+239 YEIERQEPIVEE
-251 KEVVQEINTPQE
+251 KEVVQEINAPQE
-263 VSADEFLHK
+263 VPAAELLHE
-272 TIAERTEDAG
+272 TIAERMEDT
-282 KEKDVVVSNENS
+282 KQESDVVAKNI
-294 LQEELVDSQVEH
+294 LQAESVDSKVEH
-306 EDTILAEEMKC
+306 EDTILAEEIKR
-317 NTEIEKQTSEE
+317 NTEIEQPTIEVEKQAPEE

-339 ETIIVEIPEEFA
+339 ETIIVEIPEEA
-351 EIAETEE
+351 EVIAEVEETEEVEVIAETEQL
-358 PEVEVTAETEESEE
+358 EE
-372 VEVTA
+372 VEVVA
-377 ETEESEEVEVIAE
+377 EAEESEEVEVIAE
-390 AEESEEVEVTAE
+390 AEE
-402 TEESEEVEVTAETE
+402 TEEAE
-416 ESEEVEVTAEAE
+416 
-428 ESEEVEVTAETEEFE
+428 
-443 EVKVIAEAEES
+443 VIAEAEE
-454 EEAEVTTE
+454 T
-462 TEESEEVEEIAE
+462 EEVE
-474 TEESEEV
+474 V
-481 EEIAEA
+481 IAEA
-487 EESEEVEVIAEAEES
+487 EESEEVEVIAEAEEQ
-502 EEVEVTTETEESEE
+502 
-516 VEVTAETEE
+516 
-525 SEEVEV
+525 
-531 TAEAEESEEVEVTAE
+531 
-546 TEEFEEV
+546 
-553 KVIAEA
+553 
-559 EESEEA
+559 
-565 EVTTETEESEEVEE
+565 
-579 IAETEESEEVEE
+579 
-591 IAEAEESEEVEV
+591 EEVEV
-603 IAEAE
+603 IAETEAPE
-608 ESEEVEVTTETEESE
+608 EAGPV
-623 EVEVTAETE
+623 A
-632 ESEEV
+632 
-637 EVTAEA
+637 
-643 EESEEVEV
+643 
-651 TAETEEFE
+651 
-659 EVKVIAEAE
+659 
-668 ESEEVEEIAEAEE
+668 
-681 SEVEAFVEL
+681 L
-690 EETQP
+690 EETQQ
-695 EMVLDEAIEQKS
+695 EMVLNEAVEQKN

-720 KDVQSFANVLIAET
+720 KNVQSFADVLIAE
-734 EENKLVVEEALV
+734 EQSVVEETPVVEEQPVVEETPVVEEQSVVEETPVVEEQPVVEETPVVEEQSVVEETPVVEEQPVVEETPVVEEQSVVEETPV

-754 EAPIA
+754 ET
-759 EGKPVVEEAPVAE
+759 PVVEE
-772 EQLVVEEA
+772 QSVVEETP
-780 LVAEE
+780 VAEE
-785 QPVVEEAPI
+785 QPVVEETPVV
-794 AEGKSVVEEAP
+794 EEQSVVEEQPVVEETP
-805 VAEEQLVVE
+805 VAEEQSVVE
-814 ETTIAEEKPVVPK
+814 ETPVVEEQPVVQK

-855 HAARTSVMQPS
+855 HAARTNAMQSS
-866 MGERVENKPVHQVE
+866 MSERVENKPVQQVE
-880 ESPVQQVVVESRVE
+880 ETPVQQVVVE
-894 EQPVKQVVVDP
+894 P

-910 PMQQVVVEP
+910 PIQQVMVEPQVEERPIQQVMVEPQVEEQPMQQVMVEPQVEEQPMQQATVEPQVEERPMQQVVVEP
-919 QVEEQPMQQVVVE
+919 QVEEAQPVQQVVA
-932 PQVKEQPMQQ
+932 
-942 VVVEPQVEVQPMQ
+942 
-955 QVVVE
+955 
-960 PQVKEQPMQQ
+960 
-970 VVVEPQVK
+970 
-978 EQPMQQVVVEPQV
+978 
-991 EEQLGQQMV
+991 
-1000 VESQVEEKPM
+1000 
-1010 QQVVV
+1010 

-1023 STEVQEKAYV
+1023 STEVEEKAYV
-1033 VNQRENDMRNV
+1033 VNQRENDIRNV

-1049 TYTVPPL
+1049 TYTIPPL
-1056 ALLSIPRQAAL
+1056 TLLSIPQQAAL
-1067 DNKEWLEEQKELL
+1067 DNTEWLEEQKELL

-1292 IVSEREIPGETL
+1292 IVSGREIPGETL

-1434 FQQEDLLAKTE
+1434 FKQEDLLAKTE
-1445 QSESEDELFFDACQ
+1445 QAESEDELFLDACQ

-1487 EEMESQGIISEARG
+1487 EEMESQGIISEGRG

>member
-54 CRFPLIPDDGFDEDD
+54 CRFPLVPDNGFDEEDESE
-69 VREQPRFEEQHVQSG
+69 VNRFEEQPVQG
-84 VYEDQPTQRGIKVE
+84 VAYEEPTAQRGIKVE

-109 ATYEEPEVQYE
+109 STYEEPEVQYE
-120 PDPEPVVKKVSV
+120 PVRESVVKKASA
-132 PSQESSRRPFRPT
+132 PSQESNRRPFRPT

-165 QEEEKEREDLEIS
+165 QEEVKEREDLEIS

-188 LEKKGYTL
+188 LEKKGYKL
-196 SAFSEGQTTTPSSS
+196 SDFSEGQAPTSSS
-210 GRAGNQQE
+210 HRAANQQGEQQYE
-218 EQNHSKKEEKSVV
+218 ENKKEEKSVV

-239 YEIERQEPVVEE
+239 YEIERQVPLVEE
-251 KEVVQEINTPQE
+251 KEVIKEMSTPQE
-263 VSADEFLHK
+263 VSADELLHK
-272 TIAERTEDAG
+272 TVAEQMESA
-282 KEKDVVVSNENS
+282 KLEKDVVVLNENN
-294 LQEELVDSQVEH
+294 LQEELVASKVEH
-306 EDTILAEEMKC
+306 EDTILSEEIKR
-317 NTEIEKQTSEE
+317 NTEIKQPTIEVEKQAPEE

-339 ETIIVEIPEEFA
+339 ETIIVEIPEEVSKV
-351 EIAETEE
+351 EVIAETEE
-358 PEVEVTAETEESEE
+358 LEEVVMETEAPEEVEAEGSEEVEVIAETEEVEVIAETKEPEEVVMETEEVEVIAEAEEVEVIAEAKESEEVEVIAEAKESEEVEVIAEAKESEEVEVIAETEESEE
-372 VEVTA
+372 VEVIAEAKELEEVEVIT

-390 AEESEEVEVTAE
+390 AEET
-402 TEESEEVEVTAETE
+402 
-416 ESEEVEVTAEAE
+416 
-428 ESEEVEVTAETEEFE
+428 
-443 EVKVIAEAEES
+443 
-454 EEAEVTTE
+454 
-462 TEESEEVEEIAE
+462 
-474 TEESEEV
+474 
-481 EEIAEA
+481 
-487 EESEEVEVIAEAEES
+487 EVIAETKAPV
-502 EEVEVTTETEESEE
+502 VETFV
-516 VEVTAETEE
+516 AL
-525 SEEVEV
+525 
-531 TAEAEESEEVEVTAE
+531 
-546 TEEFEEV
+546 
-553 KVIAEA
+553 
-559 EESEEA
+559 
-565 EVTTETEESEEVEE
+565 EE
-579 IAETEESEEVEE
+579 IQQE
-591 IAEAEESEEVEV
+591 
-603 IAEAE
+603 
-608 ESEEVEVTTETEESE
+608 
-623 EVEVTAETE
+623 
-632 ESEEV
+632 
-637 EVTAEA
+637 
-643 EESEEVEV
+643 
-651 TAETEEFE
+651 
-659 EVKVIAEAE
+659 
-668 ESEEVEEIAEAEE
+668 
-681 SEVEAFVEL
+681 
-690 EETQP
+690 
-695 EMVLDEAIEQKS
+695 DEAIEQKS

-734 EENKLVVEEALV
+734 EENRRVVEEAQV
-746 AEEQPVVE
+746 AEEQRVVEEAPVVEEQRVVEEAPVVEEQRVVEETPIAEEQPVV
-754 EAPIA
+754 
-759 EGKPVVEEAPVAE
+759 
-772 EQLVVEEA
+772 Q
-780 LVAEE
+780 
-785 QPVVEEAPI
+785 
-794 AEGKSVVEEAP
+794 
-805 VAEEQLVVE
+805 
-814 ETTIAEEKPVVPK
+814 K

-855 HAARTSVMQPS
+855 HAARANAMQPS
-866 MGERVENKPVHQVE
+866 ANVRVENKPVQQEVAEPQVE
-880 ESPVQQVVVESRVE
+880 ERPVQQVVAE
-894 EQPVKQVVVDP
+894 P
-905 QVEEQ
+905 QVEEN
-910 PMQQVVVEP
+910 PMQQVVAEP
-919 QVEEQPMQQVVVE
+919 QVEERPV
-932 PQVKEQPMQQ
+932 
-942 VVVEPQVEVQPMQ
+942 
-955 QVVVE
+955 
-960 PQVKEQPMQQ
+960 
-970 VVVEPQVK
+970 
-978 EQPMQQVVVEPQV
+978 
-991 EEQLGQQMV
+991 
-1000 VESQVEEKPM
+1000 

-1044 LQTPP
+1044 LHTPP

-1056 ALLSIPRQAAL
+1056 ALLSIPQQSAL
-1067 DNKEWLEEQKELL
+1067 DNTEWLEEQKELL

-1181 LDISGDPI
+1181 LDISGEPI

-1434 FQQEDLLAKTE
+1434 FKQEDLLAKTE
-1445 QSESEDELFFDACQ
+1445 QAESEDELFLDACQ

-1487 EEMESQGIISEARG
+1487 EEMESQGIISEGRG

>member
-1 MLDWMKKLFNKEEEQ
+1 MKKLFNKEEEQ
-16 TAMNKEVPKQI
+16 TAMNKEVPKQV

-54 CRFPLIPDDGFDEDD
+54 CRFPLVPDNGFDEED
-69 VREQPRFEEQHVQSG
+69 VIETGRFEEQPVQAVTYKES
-84 VYEDQPTQRGIKVE
+84 PIQRGIKVE
-98 RSRRPYVEKVV
+98 RSRRQYVEKVV
-109 ATYEEPEVQYE
+109 STYEEPEMQYE
-120 PDPEPVVKKVSV
+120 PEREPVVKKAST
-132 PSQESSRRPFRPT
+132 PAQESNRRPFRPT

-158 VEKKVEK
+158 VEKKEEK
-165 QEEEKEREDLEIS
+165 QEEVKEREDLEIS

-196 SAFSEGQTTTPSSS
+196 SDFSEGQAPTSSS
-210 GRAGNQQE
+210 HRAANEQGEQQYE
-218 EQNHSKKEEKSVV
+218 ESKKEEKSVV

-239 YEIERQEPVVEE
+239 YEIERQEPIVEE
-251 KEVVQEINTPQE
+251 KEVVQEMSAPQE
-263 VSADEFLHK
+263 VPAAELLHE
-272 TIAERTEDAG
+272 TIAERMEGA
-282 KEKDVVVSNENS
+282 KQECDVVDKNI
-294 LQEELVDSQVEH
+294 LQEELVDSKVEH
-306 EDTILAEEMKC
+306 EDTILSEEIKRS
-317 NTEIEKQTSEE
+317 TEIEQPTIEVEKQAPEE

-339 ETIIVEIPEEFA
+339 ETIVVEIPEE
-351 EIAETEE
+351 
-358 PEVEVTAETEESEE
+358 VEV
-372 VEVTA
+372 
-377 ETEESEEVEVIAE
+377 
-390 AEESEEVEVTAE
+390 
-402 TEESEEVEVTAETE
+402 
-416 ESEEVEVTAEAE
+416 
-428 ESEEVEVTAETEEFE
+428 
-443 EVKVIAEAEES
+443 
-454 EEAEVTTE
+454 
-462 TEESEEVEEIAE
+462 
-474 TEESEEV
+474 
-481 EEIAEA
+481 IAEA

-502 EEVEVTTETEESEE
+502 EEVEVI
-516 VEVTAETEE
+516 
-525 SEEVEV
+525 
-531 TAEAEESEEVEVTAE
+531 AEAEESEEVEVIAE
-546 TEEFEEV
+546 VEESEEV
-553 KVIAEA
+553 EVIAEA
-559 EESEEA
+559 EESEEVEVIA
-565 EVTTETEESEEVEE
+565 EAEELEEVEVIAEAEELEEVEVIAEAEESEEVEV
-579 IAETEESEEVEE
+579 IAETEELKEVEV

-608 ESEEVEVTTETEESE
+608 ESEEVEVI
-623 EVEVTAETE
+623 
-632 ESEEV
+632 
-637 EVTAEA
+637 AEA

-651 TAETEEFE
+651 IAETE
-659 EVKVIAEAE
+659 AP
-668 ESEEVEEIAEAEE
+668 EEVEPVA
-681 SEVEAFVEL
+681 L
-690 EETQP
+690 EEMQQ
-695 EMVLDEAIEQKS
+695 EMVLNEAIEQKN

-720 KDVQSFANVLIAET
+720 KDVQSFADVLIAEEQSVV
-734 EENKLVVEEALV
+734 EETPVVEEQSVVEEAPIAEEQRVVEETPVVEEQSVVEEAPIAEEQPV
-746 AEEQPVVE
+746 AEEAPVVEEQSVVEEAPVVEEQPVVE

-759 EGKPVVEEAPVAE
+759 EEQPVAEEAPVVEE
-772 EQLVVEEA
+772 QTVV
-780 LVAEE
+780 
-785 QPVVEEAPI
+785 Q
-794 AEGKSVVEEAP
+794 
-805 VAEEQLVVE
+805 
-814 ETTIAEEKPVVPK
+814 K

-855 HAARTSVMQPS
+855 HAARTNAMQPS
-866 MGERVENKPVHQVE
+866 MSERVENKSVHQVE
-880 ESPVQQVVVESRVE
+880 EQPQVKEKQMQQVVV
-894 EQPVKQVVVDP
+894 KP
-905 QVEEQ
+905 QVEEKQ
-910 PMQQVVVEP
+910 MQQVVEPQLEEKPMQQIVVEPQVEEKQMQRVVEP
-919 QVEEQPMQQVVVE
+919 QVEEQPVQQVVVE
-932 PQVKEQPMQQ
+932 T
-942 VVVEPQVEVQPMQ
+942 
-955 QVVVE
+955 
-960 PQVKEQPMQQ
+960 
-970 VVVEPQVK
+970 
-978 EQPMQQVVVEPQV
+978 
-991 EEQLGQQMV
+991 
-1000 VESQVEEKPM
+1000 QVEEKPM
-1010 QQVVV
+1010 QQVVEPQV
-1015 EQVQKPIS
+1015 EEVQPVQQVVAEQVQKPIS
-1023 STEVQEKAYV
+1023 STEVEEKAYV
-1033 VNQRENDMRNV
+1033 VNQRENDVRNV

-1049 TYTVPPL
+1049 TYTIPSL
-1056 ALLSIPRQAAL
+1056 TLLSIPQQAAL
-1067 DNKEWLEEQKELL
+1067 DNTEWLEEQKELL

-1434 FQQEDLLAKTE
+1434 FKQEDLLAKTE
-1445 QSESEDELFFDACQ
+1445 QAESEDELFFEACQ

>member
-16 TAMNKEVPKQI
+16 TALNKEVQKQI

-54 CRFPLIPDDGFDEDD
+54 CRFPLVPDNGFDEEDE
-69 VREQPRFEEQHVQSG
+69 REVDHFEEQPVQG
-84 VYEDQPTQRGIKVE
+84 VTYEEPTAQRGIQVE

-109 ATYEEPEVQYE
+109 STYEEPEVQYE
-120 PDPEPVVKKVSV
+120 PVREAVVKKASA
-132 PSQESSRRPFRPT
+132 PSQESNRRPFRPT

-165 QEEEKEREDLEIS
+165 QEEVKEREDLEIS
-178 VEGKSVVDAW
+178 VEGKAVVDAW

-196 SAFSEGQTTTPSSS
+196 SDFSEGQATSSS
-210 GRAGNQQE
+210 PSHESVGQQD
-218 EQNHSKKEEKSVV
+218 KKQEKSVV

-239 YEIERQEPVVEE
+239 YEIERQEPLVEE
-251 KEVVQEINTPQE
+251 KEVIQGMSTPQE
-263 VSADEFLHK
+263 VSADELLHK
-272 TIAERTEDAG
+272 TVAEQMESA
-282 KEKDVVVSNENS
+282 KLEKDVVVLNENN
-294 LQEELVDSQVEH
+294 LQEELVASKVEH
-306 EDTILAEEMKC
+306 EDTILSEEIKR
-317 NTEIEKQTSEE
+317 NTEIKQPTIEVEKQAPEE
-328 SVIVKAEEKLE
+328 SVIVKAEEKLA
-339 ETIIVEIPEEFA
+339 ETIIVEIPEEP
-351 EIAETEE
+351 EEVEVITETEE
-358 PEVEVTAETEESEE
+358 PEEVVVITETEEPEEVEVIAEAEESEE
-372 VEVTA
+372 VEVITETEEPEEVEVITETEEPEEVEVIA
-377 ETEESEEVEVIAE
+377 EAEESEEVEVITETEESEEVEVIAE
-390 AEESEEVEVTAE
+390 AEESEEVEV
-402 TEESEEVEVTAETE
+402 
-416 ESEEVEVTAEAE
+416 
-428 ESEEVEVTAETEEFE
+428 
-443 EVKVIAEAEES
+443 I
-454 EEAEVTTE
+454 TE
-462 TEESEEVEEIAE
+462 TEEP
-474 TEESEEV
+474 
-481 EEIAEA
+481 
-487 EESEEVEVIAEAEES
+487 EEVEVIAEAEES
-502 EEVEVTTETEESEE
+502 EEVEVIAETEELEE
-516 VEVTAETEE
+516 VEVIAETEEPEEVEVIAETEELEEVEVIAEAEELEEVEVIAETEELEEVEVIAEAEELEEVEVIAETEAQEEVEVIAETEEPEEVEVIAETEE

-531 TAEAEESEEVEVTAE
+531 
-546 TEEFEEV
+546 
-553 KVIAEA
+553 IAEIKA
-559 EESEEA
+559 P
-565 EVTTETEESEEVEE
+565 VVETFVALEE
-579 IAETEESEEVEE
+579 IQQE
-591 IAEAEESEEVEV
+591 
-603 IAEAE
+603 
-608 ESEEVEVTTETEESE
+608 
-623 EVEVTAETE
+623 
-632 ESEEV
+632 
-637 EVTAEA
+637 
-643 EESEEVEV
+643 
-651 TAETEEFE
+651 
-659 EVKVIAEAE
+659 
-668 ESEEVEEIAEAEE
+668 
-681 SEVEAFVEL
+681 
-690 EETQP
+690 
-695 EMVLDEAIEQKS
+695 DEAIEQKS

-720 KDVQSFANVLIAET
+720 NDVQSFANVLLAET
-734 EENKLVVEEALV
+734 EENKR
-746 AEEQPVVE
+746 
-754 EAPIA
+754 
-759 EGKPVVEEAPVAE
+759 VVEEAPVAE
-772 EQLVVEEA
+772 EQRVVEETP
-780 LVAEE
+780 VAEE
-785 QPVVEEAPI
+785 QR
-794 AEGKSVVEEAP
+794 VVEEAP
-805 VAEEQLVVE
+805 VAEEQRVVE
-814 ETTIAEEKPVVPK
+814 EAPVAEEQPVVKK

-855 HAARTSVMQPS
+855 HAARANAMQHSVNV
-866 MGERVENKPVHQVE
+866 RVENR
-880 ESPVQQVVVESRVE
+880 PVQQVVAE
-894 EQPVKQVVVDP
+894 P

-910 PMQQVVVEP
+910 PMQQVVAEP

-932 PQVKEQPMQQ
+932 SQVEEQPMQQ
-942 VVVEPQVEVQPMQ
+942 VVVES
-955 QVVVE
+955 
-960 PQVKEQPMQQ
+960 
-970 VVVEPQVK
+970 
-978 EQPMQQVVVEPQV
+978 QV
-991 EEQLGQQMV
+991 EEQSV
-1000 VESQVEEKPM
+1000 
-1010 QQVVV
+1010 QQVVAEPQMEERPV
-1015 EQVQKPIS
+1015 QQVVEEQVQKPIS

-1044 LQTPP
+1044 LHTPP

-1056 ALLSIPRQAAL
+1056 ALLSIPQQSAL
-1067 DNKEWLEEQKELL
+1067 DNTEWLDEQKELL

-1423 HVKKQMKPNYL
+1423 HVRKQMKPNYL
-1434 FQQEDLLAKTE
+1434 FKQEDLLAKTE
-1445 QSESEDELFFDACQ
+1445 QAESEDELFFEACQ

-1487 EEMESQGIISEARG
+1487 EEMQSQGIISEARG

>member
-1 MLDWMKKLFNKEEEQ
+1 MLDWMKKLFNKEEEK
-16 TAMNKEVPKQI
+16 TVMNKEVPAQI

-54 CRFPLIPDDGFDEDD
+54 CRFPLIPDNGFDEED
-69 VREQPRFEEQHVQSG
+69 VRELPNFEEQPIQRG
-84 VYEDQPTQRGIKVE
+84 AYEEQPTQRGIKVE
-98 RSRRPYVEKVV
+98 RSRRPYVETE
-109 ATYEEPEVQYE
+109 APTYEEPELQYE
-120 PDPEPVVKKVSV
+120 PEPEPVVKKAFV
-132 PSQESSRRPFRPT
+132 PSQESNRRPFRPT

-158 VEKKVEK
+158 VETKVV
-165 QEEEKEREDLEIS
+165 QEEEKVREDLEIS
-178 VEGKSVVDAW
+178 VEGKAVVDAW

-196 SAFSEGQTTTPSSS
+196 SDFSGVLQGSSS
-210 GRAGNQQE
+210 VKNGVNERSN
-218 EQNHSKKEEKSVV
+218 KVEEKSVV
-231 DQWLEKNG
+231 DTWLEKNG
-239 YEIERQEPVVEE
+239 YEVERQAPSLEE
-251 KEVVQEINTPQE
+251 
-263 VSADEFLHK
+263 SLSDDLLHK
-272 TIAERTEDAG
+272 TVGQHVEEEATIVQALKQEQDVVALSSTED
-282 KEKDVVVSNENS
+282 NEET
-294 LQEELVDSQVEH
+294 LQEESIDSKVEH
-306 EDTILAEEMKC
+306 VYSILTEENEC
-317 NTEIEKQTSEE
+317 NTEIEETVAEVAANQVEE
-328 SVIVKAEEKLE
+328 ETLEDVVIVKADEKLE
-339 ETIIVEIPEEFA
+339 ETITIEIPDAFEEA
-351 EIAETEE
+351 K
-358 PEVEVTAETEESEE
+358 
-372 VEVTA
+372 
-377 ETEESEEVEVIAE
+377 E
-390 AEESEEVEVTAE
+390 AEEVVELEATEEAIEEV
-402 TEESEEVEVTAETE
+402 VELE
-416 ESEEVEVTAEAE
+416 
-428 ESEEVEVTAETEEFE
+428 
-443 EVKVIAEAEES
+443 KS
-454 EEAEVTTE
+454 EEAAEEVVE
-462 TEESEEVEEIAE
+462 LEATEEAIEEV
-474 TEESEEV
+474 V
-481 EEIAEA
+481 ELE
-487 EESEEVEVIAEAEES
+487 
-502 EEVEVTTETEESEE
+502 
-516 VEVTAETEE
+516 
-525 SEEVEV
+525 
-531 TAEAEESEEVEVTAE
+531 
-546 TEEFEEV
+546 
-553 KVIAEA
+553 K
-559 EESEEA
+559 SEEA
-565 EVTTETEESEEVEE
+565 AEEVVELEKSEEATEEVMELEKSEE
-579 IAETEESEEVEE
+579 ATEEVVELEKPEEATEEV
-591 IAEAEESEEVEV
+591 
-603 IAEAE
+603 
-608 ESEEVEVTTETEESE
+608 
-623 EVEVTAETE
+623 
-632 ESEEV
+632 
-637 EVTAEA
+637 
-643 EESEEVEV
+643 
-651 TAETEEFE
+651 
-659 EVKVIAEAE
+659 
-668 ESEEVEEIAEAEE
+668 
-681 SEVEAFVEL
+681 VEL
-690 EETQP
+690 EET
-695 EMVLDEAIEQKS
+695 EEATEEVVELEEAKEAEVVELEESKEAEEVVELEEAKEATEEVVELEEAEEATEEVVELEEAEEATEEVAELEETKEAAEEVVELEKS
-707 EFIHVAEADEQTK
+707 EEATEEVVELEETKEATEEVAELEEAEEATEEVVELEETKEATEEVVELEESEKATEEVVELEETEEAAEEVVELEKSEEATEEVAELEGTKEEEPTSQETVIEETMNTDLVENTPVAEQPVISQQETITFKEESEVFVPVSETDEQTK
-720 KDVQSFANVLIAET
+720 KDVQNFANVL
-734 EENKLVVEEALV
+734 VEEAEEKKQV
-746 AEEQPVVE
+746 AEEQP
-754 EAPIA
+754 
-759 EGKPVVEEAPVAE
+759 
-772 EQLVVEEA
+772 A
-780 LVAEE
+780 L
-785 QPVVEEAPI
+785 QI
-794 AEGKSVVEEAP
+794 
-805 VAEEQLVVE
+805 
-814 ETTIAEEKPVVPK
+814 

-849 TRLMER
+849 KKLMER
-855 HAARTSVMQPS
+855 HAARTNVMQS
-866 MGERVENKPVHQVE
+866 TVSERVEEKPMQQVVVEPQAE
-880 ESPVQQVVVESRVE
+880 EKPMQQVVVEPQAEEKPMQQVVVEPQAEERPMQQVVVEPQAEEKPMQQVVVEPQAEEKPVQQVVVEA
-894 EQPVKQVVVDP
+894 
-905 QVEEQ
+905 QVEEK

-919 QVEEQPMQQVVVE
+919 QVEE
-932 PQVKEQPMQQ
+932 
-942 VVVEPQVEVQPMQ
+942 
-955 QVVVE
+955 
-960 PQVKEQPMQQ
+960 
-970 VVVEPQVK
+970 
-978 EQPMQQVVVEPQV
+978 
-991 EEQLGQQMV
+991 
-1000 VESQVEEKPM
+1000 KPM

-1015 EQVQKPIS
+1015 AGQVQESIS

-1033 VNQRENDMRNV
+1033 VNQKENDMRNV
-1044 LQTPP
+1044 LQAPP
-1049 TYTVPPL
+1049 KYELPPL
-1056 ALLSIPRQAAL
+1056 TLLSIPQQAAL
-1067 DNKEWLEEQKELL
+1067 DNTEWLEEQEELL
-1080 DTTFNNFHVGAHVIN
+1080 NTTFNNFHVGAHVIN

-1231 MLIDPKMVELAPYN
+1231 ILIDPKMVELAPYN

-1292 IVSEREIPGETL
+1292 IVSGREIPGETL

-1416 EIEKTVD
+1416 EIERTVD

-1434 FQQEDLLAKTE
+1434 FKQEDLLAKSE

-1487 EEMESQGIISEARG
+1487 EEMESQGIISEGRG

>member
-16 TAMNKEVPKQI
+16 TALNKEVQKQI

-54 CRFPLIPDDGFDEDD
+54 CRFPLVPDNGFDEEDE
-69 VREQPRFEEQHVQSG
+69 REVDHFEEQPVQG
-84 VYEDQPTQRGIKVE
+84 VTYEEPTAQRGIQVE

-109 ATYEEPEVQYE
+109 STYEEPEVQYE
-120 PDPEPVVKKVSV
+120 PVREAVVKKASA
-132 PSQESSRRPFRPT
+132 PSQESNRRPFRPT

-165 QEEEKEREDLEIS
+165 QEEVKEREDLEIS
-178 VEGKSVVDAW
+178 VEGKAVVDAW

-196 SAFSEGQTTTPSSS
+196 SDFSEGQATSSS
-210 GRAGNQQE
+210 PSHESVGQQD
-218 EQNHSKKEEKSVV
+218 KKQEKSVV

-239 YEIERQEPVVEE
+239 YEIERQEPLVEE
-251 KEVVQEINTPQE
+251 KEVIQGMSTPQE
-263 VSADEFLHK
+263 VSADELLHK
-272 TIAERTEDAG
+272 TVAEQMESA
-282 KEKDVVVSNENS
+282 KLEKDVVVLNENN
-294 LQEELVDSQVEH
+294 LQEELVASKVEH
-306 EDTILAEEMKC
+306 EDTILSEEIKR
-317 NTEIEKQTSEE
+317 NTEIKQPTIEVEKQAPEE
-328 SVIVKAEEKLE
+328 SVIVKAEEKLA
-339 ETIIVEIPEEFA
+339 ETIIVEIPEEP
-351 EIAETEE
+351 EEVEVITETEE
-358 PEVEVTAETEESEE
+358 PEEVEVITETEEPEEVEVIAEAEESEE
-372 VEVTA
+372 VEVIT

-390 AEESEEVEVTAE
+390 AEESEEVEV
-402 TEESEEVEVTAETE
+402 
-416 ESEEVEVTAEAE
+416 
-428 ESEEVEVTAETEEFE
+428 
-443 EVKVIAEAEES
+443 I
-454 EEAEVTTE
+454 TE
-462 TEESEEVEEIAE
+462 TEEP
-474 TEESEEV
+474 
-481 EEIAEA
+481 
-487 EESEEVEVIAEAEES
+487 EEVEVIAEAEES
-502 EEVEVTTETEESEE
+502 EEVEVIAETEELEE
-516 VEVTAETEE
+516 VEVIAETEEPEEVEVIAETEELEEVEVIAEAEELEEVEVIAETEKLEEVEVIAEAEELEEVEVIAETEAQEEVEVIAETEEPEEVEVIAETEE

-531 TAEAEESEEVEVTAE
+531 
-546 TEEFEEV
+546 
-553 KVIAEA
+553 IAEIKA
-559 EESEEA
+559 P
-565 EVTTETEESEEVEE
+565 VVETFVALEE
-579 IAETEESEEVEE
+579 IQQE
-591 IAEAEESEEVEV
+591 
-603 IAEAE
+603 
-608 ESEEVEVTTETEESE
+608 
-623 EVEVTAETE
+623 
-632 ESEEV
+632 
-637 EVTAEA
+637 
-643 EESEEVEV
+643 
-651 TAETEEFE
+651 
-659 EVKVIAEAE
+659 
-668 ESEEVEEIAEAEE
+668 
-681 SEVEAFVEL
+681 
-690 EETQP
+690 
-695 EMVLDEAIEQKS
+695 DEAIEQKS

-720 KDVQSFANVLIAET
+720 NDVQSFANVLLAET
-734 EENKLVVEEALV
+734 EENKR
-746 AEEQPVVE
+746 
-754 EAPIA
+754 
-759 EGKPVVEEAPVAE
+759 VVEEAPVAE
-772 EQLVVEEA
+772 EQRVVEETP
-780 LVAEE
+780 VAEE
-785 QPVVEEAPI
+785 QR
-794 AEGKSVVEEAP
+794 VVEEAP
-805 VAEEQLVVE
+805 VAEEQRVVE
-814 ETTIAEEKPVVPK
+814 EAPVAEEQPVVKK

-855 HAARTSVMQPS
+855 HAARANAMQHSVNV
-866 MGERVENKPVHQVE
+866 RVENR
-880 ESPVQQVVVESRVE
+880 PVQQVVAE
-894 EQPVKQVVVDP
+894 P

-910 PMQQVVVEP
+910 PMQQVVAEP

-932 PQVKEQPMQQ
+932 SQVEEQPMQQVVAEPQVEEQPMQQ
-942 VVVEPQVEVQPMQ
+942 VVVESQVE
-955 QVVVE
+955 
-960 PQVKEQPMQQ
+960 EQPMQQ
-970 VVVEPQVK
+970 VVVES
-978 EQPMQQVVVEPQV
+978 QV
-991 EEQLGQQMV
+991 EEQSV
-1000 VESQVEEKPM
+1000 
-1010 QQVVV
+1010 QQVVAEPQMEERPV
-1015 EQVQKPIS
+1015 QQVVEEQVQKPIS

-1044 LQTPP
+1044 LHTPP

-1056 ALLSIPRQAAL
+1056 ALLSIPQQSAL
-1067 DNKEWLEEQKELL
+1067 DNTEWLDEQKELL

-1423 HVKKQMKPNYL
+1423 HVRKQMKPNYL
-1434 FQQEDLLAKTE
+1434 FKQEDLLAKTE
-1445 QSESEDELFFDACQ
+1445 QAESEDELFFEACQ

-1487 EEMESQGIISEARG
+1487 EEMQSQGIISEARG

>member
-54 CRFPLIPDDGFDEDD
+54 CRFPLVPDNGFDEEDESE
-69 VREQPRFEEQHVQSG
+69 VNRFEEQPVQG
-84 VYEDQPTQRGIKVE
+84 VAYEEPTAQRGIKVE

-109 ATYEEPEVQYE
+109 STYEEPEVQYE
-120 PDPEPVVKKVSV
+120 PVRESVVKKASA
-132 PSQESSRRPFRPT
+132 PSQESNRRPFRPT

-165 QEEEKEREDLEIS
+165 QEEVKEREDLEIS
-178 VEGKSVVDAW
+178 VEGKAVVDAW
-188 LEKKGYTL
+188 LEKKGYKL
-196 SAFSEGQTTTPSSS
+196 SDFSEGQATSSAP
-210 GRAGNQQE
+210 GEVVEQKGQQ
-218 EQNHSKKEEKSVV
+218 SKKEEKSVV

-239 YEIERQEPVVEE
+239 YEIERQVPLVEE
-251 KEVVQEINTPQE
+251 KEVIKEMSTPQE
-263 VSADEFLHK
+263 VSADELLHK
-272 TIAERTEDAG
+272 TVAEQMESA
-282 KEKDVVVSNENS
+282 KLEKDVVVLNENN
-294 LQEELVDSQVEH
+294 LQEELVASKVEH
-306 EDTILAEEMKC
+306 EDTILSEEIKR
-317 NTEIEKQTSEE
+317 NTEIKKPTIEVEKQAPEE

-339 ETIIVEIPEEFA
+339 ETIIVEIPEEL
-351 EIAETEE
+351 
-358 PEVEVTAETEESEE
+358 EE
-372 VEVTA
+372 VEVIA

-390 AEESEEVEVTAE
+390 AEESEEVEV
-402 TEESEEVEVTAETE
+402 
-416 ESEEVEVTAEAE
+416 
-428 ESEEVEVTAETEEFE
+428 
-443 EVKVIAEAEES
+443 I
-454 EEAEVTTE
+454 TE
-462 TEESEEVEEIAE
+462 TEEL
-474 TEESEEV
+474 
-481 EEIAEA
+481 
-487 EESEEVEVIAEAEES
+487 EEVEVIAEAEES
-502 EEVEVTTETEESEE
+502 EEVEVITETEEL
-516 VEVTAETEE
+516 
-525 SEEVEV
+525 
-531 TAEAEESEEVEVTAE
+531 
-546 TEEFEEV
+546 
-553 KVIAEA
+553 
-559 EESEEA
+559 
-565 EVTTETEESEEVEE
+565 
-579 IAETEESEEVEE
+579 
-591 IAEAEESEEVEV
+591 EEVEV
-603 IAEAE
+603 IAETE
-608 ESEEVEVTTETEESE
+608 ELEEVEVIAETEELE
-623 EVEVTAETE
+623 EVEVIAETE
-632 ESEEV
+632 ELEEV
-637 EVTAEA
+637 EVIAET
-643 EESEEVEV
+643 EELEEVEV
-651 TAETEEFE
+651 IAETEELE
-659 EVKVIAEAE
+659 EVEVIAETE
-668 ESEEVEEIAEAEE
+668 ELEEVEVIAETE
-681 SEVEAFVEL
+681 EL
-690 EETQP
+690 EEVEVIAETEELEEVEVIAETEELEEVEVIAETEELEEVEVIAETKAPVVETFVALEEIQQ
-695 EMVLDEAIEQKS
+695 EDEVIEQKS

-720 KDVQSFANVLIAET
+720 NDVQSFANVLIAET
-734 EENKLVVEEALV
+734 EENKRVVEEAPVVEEQSVEEEVPV
-746 AEEQPVVE
+746 AEEQPVV
-754 EAPIA
+754 
-759 EGKPVVEEAPVAE
+759 K
-772 EQLVVEEA
+772 
-780 LVAEE
+780 
-785 QPVVEEAPI
+785 
-794 AEGKSVVEEAP
+794 
-805 VAEEQLVVE
+805 
-814 ETTIAEEKPVVPK
+814 K

-855 HAARTSVMQPS
+855 HAARANAMQPS
-866 MGERVENKPVHQVE
+866 ANVRVENKSVQQEVAEPQVE
-880 ESPVQQVVVESRVE
+880 ESPVHQVVA
-894 EQPVKQVVVDP
+894 KP

-910 PMQQVVVEP
+910 PMQQVVAEPQVEEQPMQQVVAEPQVEEQPMQQVVAEPQVEEQPMQQVVAEP

-932 PQVKEQPMQQ
+932 SQVEESPVQQVVAEPQVEEQPMQQVVAEPQVEEQPMQQ
-942 VVVEPQVEVQPMQ
+942 VVVESQVEESPVQ
-955 QVVVE
+955 QVVA
-960 PQVKEQPMQQ
+960 
-970 VVVEPQVK
+970 
-978 EQPMQQVVVEPQV
+978 EPQV
-991 EEQLGQQMV
+991 EEQ
-1000 VESQVEEKPM
+1000 PI

-1015 EQVQKPIS
+1015 EQVQKSIS
-1023 STEVQEKAYV
+1023 STEVKEKAYV

-1044 LQTPP
+1044 LHTPP

-1056 ALLSIPRQAAL
+1056 ALLSIPQQTAL
-1067 DNKEWLEEQKELL
+1067 DNTEWLEEQKELL

-1405 VRVQG
+1405 VRIQG

-1423 HVKKQMKPNYL
+1423 HVRKQMKPNYL
-1434 FQQEDLLAKTE
+1434 FKQEDLLAKTE
-1445 QSESEDELFFDACQ
+1445 QAESEDELFFDACQ

-1487 EEMESQGIISEARG
+1487 EEMESQGIISEGRG

>member
-1 MLDWMKKLFNKEEEQ
+1 ETKAPEE
-16 TAMNKEVPKQI
+16 A
-27 ESQPKIPRVNHY
+27 
-39 TEAREAQMAS
+39 
-49 RNAGK
+49 
-54 CRFPLIPDDGFDEDD
+54 
-69 VREQPRFEEQHVQSG
+69 
-84 VYEDQPTQRGIKVE
+84 
-98 RSRRPYVEKVV
+98 
-109 ATYEEPEVQYE
+109 
-120 PDPEPVVKKVSV
+120 EPVV
-132 PSQESSRRPFRPT
+132 
-145 EMISPIYGYNRPS
+145 
-158 VEKKVEK
+158 
-165 QEEEKEREDLEIS
+165 
-178 VEGKSVVDAW
+178 
-188 LEKKGYTL
+188 
-196 SAFSEGQTTTPSSS
+196 
-210 GRAGNQQE
+210 
-218 EQNHSKKEEKSVV
+218 
-231 DQWLEKNG
+231 
-239 YEIERQEPVVEE
+239 
-251 KEVVQEINTPQE
+251 
-263 VSADEFLHK
+263 
-272 TIAERTEDAG
+272 
-282 KEKDVVVSNENS
+282 
-294 LQEELVDSQVEH
+294 
-306 EDTILAEEMKC
+306 
-317 NTEIEKQTSEE
+317 
-328 SVIVKAEEKLE
+328 
-339 ETIIVEIPEEFA
+339 
-351 EIAETEE
+351 
-358 PEVEVTAETEESEE
+358 
-372 VEVTA
+372 
-377 ETEESEEVEVIAE
+377 
-390 AEESEEVEVTAE
+390 
-402 TEESEEVEVTAETE
+402 
-416 ESEEVEVTAEAE
+416 
-428 ESEEVEVTAETEEFE
+428 
-443 EVKVIAEAEES
+443 
-454 EEAEVTTE
+454 
-462 TEESEEVEEIAE
+462 
-474 TEESEEV
+474 
-481 EEIAEA
+481 
-487 EESEEVEVIAEAEES
+487 
-502 EEVEVTTETEESEE
+502 
-516 VEVTAETEE
+516 
-525 SEEVEV
+525 
-531 TAEAEESEEVEVTAE
+531 
-546 TEEFEEV
+546 
-553 KVIAEA
+553 
-559 EESEEA
+559 
-565 EVTTETEESEEVEE
+565 
-579 IAETEESEEVEE
+579 
-591 IAEAEESEEVEV
+591 
-603 IAEAE
+603 
-608 ESEEVEVTTETEESE
+608 
-623 EVEVTAETE
+623 
-632 ESEEV
+632 
-637 EVTAEA
+637 
-643 EESEEVEV
+643 
-651 TAETEEFE
+651 
-659 EVKVIAEAE
+659 
-668 ESEEVEEIAEAEE
+668 
-681 SEVEAFVEL
+681 L
-690 EETQP
+690 EETQQ
-695 EMVLDEAIEQKS
+695 EMVLNEAIEQKN

-720 KDVQSFANVLIAET
+720 KDVQSFADVLIAEEAAI
-734 EENKLVVEEALV
+734 EEEQSV
-746 AEEQPVVE
+746 AEET
-754 EAPIA
+754 
-759 EGKPVVEEAPVAE
+759 PVAE
-772 EQLVVEEA
+772 EP
-780 LVAEE
+780 
-785 QPVVEEAPI
+785 PVV
-794 AEGKSVVEEAP
+794 
-805 VAEEQLVVE
+805 Q
-814 ETTIAEEKPVVPK
+814 K

-849 TRLMER
+849 ARLVER
-855 HAARTSVMQPS
+855 HAARTNAMQPS
-866 MGERVENKPVHQVE
+866 MKERVENKPVHQVE
-880 ESPVQQVVVESRVE
+880 EQPMQQVAVEPQVE
-894 EQPVKQVVVDP
+894 EQPMQQVAVEP

-919 QVEEQPMQQVVVE
+919 QVEEKLVQQVVEPQAEEKPMQQVVE
-932 PQVKEQPMQQ
+932 PQAEEK
-942 VVVEPQVEVQPMQ
+942 
-955 QVVVE
+955 
-960 PQVKEQPMQQ
+960 
-970 VVVEPQVK
+970 
-978 EQPMQQVVVEPQV
+978 PMQQVVVEPQV
-991 EEQLGQQMV
+991 EERPV
-1000 VESQVEEKPM
+1000 

-1015 EQVQKPIS
+1015 ESQQVQKPIS
-1023 STEVQEKAYV
+1023 STEVEEKAYV
-1033 VNQRENDMRNV
+1033 VNQRENDVRNV

-1049 TYTVPPL
+1049 TYTIPSL
-1056 ALLSIPRQAAL
+1056 TLLSIPQQAAL
-1067 DNKEWLEEQKELL
+1067 DNTEWLEEQKELL

-1434 FQQEDLLAKTE
+1434 FKQEDLLAKTE
-1445 QSESEDELFFDACQ
+1445 QAESEDELFLDACQ

-1487 EEMESQGIISEARG
+1487 EEMESQGIISEGRG